1 MIFSPTS
8 HVLDAGPCCHE
19 PRLQTQIKPDKP
31 PNADAVAL
39 YWKEFTMTKFDQ
51 AWVDAETAKR
61 EWMTENSL
69 YKEEEEHASCGV
81 GLVVSID
88 GKPSRKVVENG
99 IAALK
104 AIWHR
109 GAVDADGKT
118 GDGAGIHVQIPV
130 EFFYD
135 QIRRTGHEPDM
146 TKMIAVGQVFL
157 PRTDYG
163 AQETCRTIV
172 ESEVLRMGYYIYG
185 WRHVPVDVAC
195 LGEKANA
202 TRPEIEQILISNS
215 KGVDEETFER
225 ELYVI
230 RRRIEKAAT
239 AAGVQGLY
247 LCSLSCR
254 SIIYKGMML
263 AEQVAEFYPDLMDER
278 FESAFA
284 LYHQRYSTN
293 TFPQWWLAQPFRM
306 LAHNGEINTL
316 KGNLNWMKSH
326 EIRMASGAF
335 GDMAEDI
342 KPIVAQGSSD
352 SAALDSVFEVLVR
365 AGRSAPMA
373 KTMMVPESWSKQAIE
388 LPQSWR
394 DMYSYCNSVLEPWD
408 GPAALA
414 MTDGRWVCAG
424 LDRNGLRPMRYVVT
438 GDGLLIAGSE
448 TGMVP
453 VDEANV
459 VEKGALGPGQLLAVD
474 MQEGKLYHDTEM
486 KDKLAAAQPFG
497 DWVGKINE
505 LDDKLAVVTEK
516 PMFTGAE
523 LRKRQ
528 IAAGYS
534 IEELEQILAPMAE
547 DAKEALASMGDDTPS
562 AVLSEKYRPLSHFFR
577 QAFSQVTNPPIDS
590 LREFRVMSL
599 KTRFGNLKNVLDED
613 SSQTEI
619 LVLDSPFVGNA
630 QFDELIANFNAPLAE
645 IDCTFDAGAGPDDLR
660 KGLTR
665 IRAEAED
672 AVRSG
677 AGHIILTDQH
687 QSIDRVAMPM
697 ILATSA
703 VHSWLTRKGLRT
715 FCSLNVRSAECVD
728 PHYFAVLIGC
738 GATVVNAYLAEDSL
752 ADRIERGLLECTLTE
767 AIQRYRNAIDQGLL
781 KIMAKMGISV
791 ISSYRG
797 GLNFE
802 AVGLSRAMVAEY
814 FPGMQSRISGI
825 GTTGIQR
832 KSESV
837 HAKGWRGGSD
847 VLPIGGFY
855 KARRSGEKHAWEAQT
870 MHMLQAACNTANYEM
885 WKQFSAAM
893 RANPPIHLRDLL
905 DIKEMGKAIPIEE
918 VESITSIRKRFVT
931 PGMSL
936 GALSPEAHKTLNVAM
951 NRIGAKSDSGEGG
964 EDPAHFVPEA
974 NGDNPSAKIKQVAS
988 GRFGVTAEYLNHCEE
1003 LEIKVAQG
1011 AKPGEGGQLPGMKVT
1026 DLIARLRHSTK
1037 GVTLISPPPHHD
1049 IYSIEDLAQLIYDLK
1064 QINPRCKVTVKLVA
1078 SSGVGTIA
1086 AGVAKAKAD
1095 VILISG
1101 HNGGTG
1107 ASPATSIKYAGLPW
1121 EMGLTEAHQV
1131 LAMNNLRERVT
1142 LRTDGG
1148 LRTGRDIVMAAMM
1161 GAEEYGI
1168 GTAALIAMGCIMVR
1182 QCQSNTCPVGVC
1194 TQDEELRDK
1203 FTGNADKVVN
1213 LITFYATE
1221 VREIL
1226 ASIGARSMDDVIGRA
1241 DLLSQ
1246 VSRGSA
1252 HLDDLDLNPL
1262 LITVDGADRIVY
1274 DRNKA
1279 RNFVPDTLDAEIV
1292 KDAARFLNDGEK
1304 MQLQYAVQNTL
1315 RTIGTRTS
1323 SHIVQNFGMN
1333 NTLQADHLT
1342 VKLSG
1347 SAGQSLGAFAAPG
1360 LKLEVSGDA
1369 NDYVGKGLSGGTIVV
1384 RPPMNSPLVAAD
1396 NTIIGNTV
1404 LYGATAGYLFA
1415 AGRAGERFG
1424 VRNSGAKV
1432 VIEGC
1437 GACGCEYMTGGV
1449 AVILGSI
1456 GANFGAG
1463 MTGGM
1468 AYLYDP
1474 DGVADSRM
1482 NHETLA
1488 TCPIGD
1494 AHWEGQL
1501 KELIERHLAETGSVK
1516 AADILQHWDVE
1527 LANFVQICPKEMLAH
1542 LPAPL
1547 GVEDK
1552 AVPAE

>member
-1 MIFSPTS
+1 
-8 HVLDAGPCCHE
+8 
-19 PRLQTQIKPDKP
+19 
-31 PNADAVAL
+31 
-39 YWKEFTMTKFDQ
+39 MTKYDEN
-51 AWVDAETAKR
+51 WVRAEEAKR
-61 EWMTENSL
+61 KYMAENGL
-69 YKEEEEHASCGV
+69 YTEEEEHSSCGV
-81 GLVVSID
+81 GLVVSVD
-88 GKPSRKVVENG
+88 GEPSRKVVEAG
-99 IAALK
+99 ITALK

-109 GAVDADGKT
+109 GAVDADGMT

-135 QIRRTGHEPDM
+135 QIRRTGHEPLYDELM
-146 TKMIAVGQVFL
+146 AVGQVFL
-157 PRTDYG
+157 PRTDFG

-172 ESEVLRMGYYIYG
+172 ETEVLKMGYRIYG
-185 WRHVPVDVAC
+185 WRHVPVDTTC

-202 TRPEIEQILISNS
+202 TRPEIEQILITNS
-215 KGVDEETFER
+215 KGSDEETFER

-230 RRRIEKAAT
+230 RRRIEKAVL
-239 AAGVQGLY
+239 AASINGLY
-247 LCSLSCR
+247 IASLSCR

-263 AEQVAEFYPDLMDER
+263 AEQVAVFYPDLLDER
-278 FESAFA
+278 FKSAFA

-326 EIRMASGAF
+326 EIRLASSTF
-335 GDMAEDI
+335 GELAEDI
-342 KPIVAQGSSD
+342 KPIVPGGSSD
-352 SAALDSVFEVLVR
+352 SAALDSVFELMVR

-373 KTMMVPESWSKQAIE
+373 KTMLIPESWSKQAVE
-388 LPQSWR
+388 LPQAWR
-394 DMYSYCNSVLEPWD
+394 DMYSYCNSVMEPWD

-448 TGMVP
+448 AGMVP
-453 VDEANV
+453 IDEMTV

-474 MQEGKLYHDTEM
+474 MQEGKLYHDTEI
-486 KDKLAAAQPFG
+486 KDVLANKRPYG
-497 DWVGKINE
+497 EWVGKIRDLEAE
-505 LDDKLAVVTEK
+505 LKGVTET
-516 PMFTGAE
+516 PIFAGEE

-528 IAAGYS
+528 IAAGFTM
-534 IEELEQILAPMAE
+534 EEIEQILSPMAE
-547 DAKEALASMGDDTPS
+547 DGKETLASMGDDTPS
-562 AVLSEKYRPLSHFFR
+562 AVLSQMYRPLSHFFR
-577 QAFSQVTNPPIDS
+577 QNFSQVTNPPIDS
-590 LREFRVMSL
+590 LREYRVMSL

-613 SSQTEI
+613 GSQTEI
-619 LVLDSPFVGNA
+619 VMLESPFVANT
-630 QFDELIANFNAPLAE
+630 QFEKLLESFGDTVAR
-645 IDCTFDAGAGPDDLR
+645 IDCTFDVEEGAGALLA
-660 KGLTR
+660 GLER

-677 AGHIILTDQH
+677 AGHIVLSDKKQDE
-687 QSIDRVAMPM
+687 SRVGMPM

-703 VHSWLTRKGLRT
+703 VHSHLTRKGLRT
-715 FCSLNVRSAECVD
+715 FCSLNVRSAECID
-728 PHYFAVLIGC
+728 PHYFAVLIGS

-752 ADRIERGLLECTLTE
+752 ADRIDRGLLDGTLTE
-767 AIQRYRNAIDQGLL
+767 NMARYRDAIDQGLL

-802 AVGLSRAMVAEY
+802 AVGLSRAMCAEY
-814 FPGMQSRISGI
+814 FPGMTSRISGI
-825 GTTGIQR
+825 GVSGIQR
-832 KSESV
+832 KVEQV
-837 HAKGWRGGSD
+837 HAKGWLSGQD

-855 KARRSGEKHAWEAQT
+855 KSRKSGETHAWGAQS
-870 MHMLQAACNTANYEM
+870 MHMLQAACNRASYEM
-885 WKQFSAAM
+885 WKQYSAKM
-893 RANPPIHLRDLL
+893 QANPPIHLRDML
-905 DIKEMGKAIPIEE
+905 DIKAIGKAIPIEE
-918 VESITSIRKRFVT
+918 VESITAIRKRFVT

-964 EDPAHFVPEA
+964 EDPAHFVPEP

-988 GRFGVTAEYLNHCEE
+988 GRFGVTAEYLNQCEE

-1095 VILISG
+1095 IILISG

-1194 TQDEELRDK
+1194 TQDEDLRK
-1203 FTGNADKVVN
+1203 KYSGSADKVVN
-1213 LITFYATE
+1213 LITFYAQE

-1226 ASIGARSMDDVIGRA
+1226 ASIGARSLEDVIGRA

-1262 LITVDGADRIVY
+1262 LLTVDGASEIVY
-1274 DRNKA
+1274 NRYKDRNA
-1279 RNFVPDTLDAEIV
+1279 VPDTLDAEIV
-1292 KDAARFLNDGEK
+1292 RDAHRFLEDGEK
-1304 MQLQYAVQNTL
+1304 MQLSYAVQNTH
-1315 RTIGTRTS
+1315 RSVGTRTS
-1323 SHIVQNFGMN
+1323 SHIVRNFGMRN
-1333 NTLQADHLT
+1333 ALQDDHLT
-1342 VKLSG
+1342 VKLTG

-1360 LKLEVSGDA
+1360 LKIEVSGDA
-1369 NDYVGKGLSGGTIVV
+1369 NDYVGKGLSGGTVVV
-1384 RPPMNSPLVAAD
+1384 RPPMATPLTASD

-1404 LYGATAGYLFA
+1404 LYGATDGFLFA
-1415 AGRAGERFG
+1415 AGRAGERFA

-1437 GACGCEYMTGGV
+1437 GSNGCEYMTGGV
-1449 AVILGSI
+1449 AVILGEI

-1468 AYLYDP
+1468 AYLYNP
-1474 DGVADSRM
+1474 DGKAEGVM
-1482 NHETLA
+1482 NLETLV
-1488 TCPIGD
+1488 TCPVTV
-1494 AHWEGQL
+1494 AHWEDQL
-1501 KELIERHLAETGSVK
+1501 KGLIERHVAETGSRK
-1516 AADILQHWDVE
+1516 AADILQHWEIEKD
-1527 LANFVQICPKEMLAH
+1527 NFLQVCPKEMLNNLAH
-1542 LPAPL
+1542 PL
-1547 GVEDK
+1547 SVEQA

>member
-1 MIFSPTS
+1 MTNF
-8 HVLDAGPCCHE
+8 DADWVRAEETKRKWMAENG
-19 PRLQTQIKPDKP
+19 
-31 PNADAVAL
+31 L
-39 YWKEFTMTKFDQ
+39 YSE
-51 AWVDAETAKR
+51 A
-61 EWMTENSL
+61 
-69 YKEEEEHASCGV
+69 EEHSSCGV
-81 GLVVSID
+81 GLVVSLD
-88 GKPSRKVVENG
+88 GKPTRKVVEAG
-99 IAALK
+99 ITALK
-104 AIWHR
+104 AVWHR

-118 GDGAGIHVQIPV
+118 GDGAGIHVQIPAP
-130 EFFYD
+130 FFYD
-135 QIRRTGHEPDM
+135 QIGRTGHTPRKNELM
-146 TKMIAVGQVFL
+146 AVGQVFL
-157 PRTDYG
+157 PRTDFG

-172 ESEVLRMGYYIYG
+172 ETEVLRMGHYIYG
-185 WRHVPVDVAC
+185 WRHVPVNVGV
-195 LGEKANA
+195 LGDKANL
-202 TRPEIEQILISNS
+202 TRPEIEQIIISNA

-239 AAGVQGLY
+239 AAGIGQLY
-247 LCSLSCR
+247 IASLSCR

-263 AEQVAEFYPDLMDER
+263 AEQVAEFYPDLLDER

-284 LYHQRYSTN
+284 IYHQRYSTN

-316 KGNLNWMKSH
+316 KGNVNWMKSH

-335 GDMAEDI
+335 GEMADDI
-342 KPIVAQGSSD
+342 KPIVPNGSSD
-352 SAALDSVFEVLVR
+352 SAALDAVFEVLVR
-365 AGRSAPMA
+365 AGRNAPMA
-373 KTMMVPESWSKQAIE
+373 KTMLVPESWSKQAVE
-388 LPQSWR
+388 LPQAWR
-394 DMYSYCNSVLEPWD
+394 DMYSYCNSVMEPWD

-414 MTDGRWVCAG
+414 MTDGRWICGG

-448 TGMVP
+448 IGMVP
-453 VDEANV
+453 TDEATAR
-459 VEKGALGPGQLLAVD
+459 EKGALGPGQMIAVD
-474 MQEGKLYHDTEM
+474 MAEGKLYHDTEI
-486 KDKLAAAQPFG
+486 KDRLAAAQPFG
-497 DWVGKINE
+497 EWVEKITE
-505 LDDKLAVVTEK
+505 LDAPLGAVSETA
-516 PMFTGAE
+516 MFEGAE
-523 LRKRQ
+523 LRRRQ
-528 IAAGYS
+528 IAAGYTM
-534 IEELEQILAPMAE
+534 EELEQILAPMAE
-547 DAKEALASMGDDTPS
+547 DGKETLASMGDDTPS
-562 AVLSEKYRPLSHFFR
+562 AVLSKKYRPLSHYFR
-577 QAFSQVTNPPIDS
+577 QNFSQVTNPPIDS

-619 LVLDSPFVGNA
+619 LVLDTPFVGNA
-630 QFDELIANFNAPLAE
+630 QFDVLKEQFNAPCTE
-645 IDCTFDAGAGPDDLR
+645 IDCTFASGDGALR
-660 KGLTR
+660 EGLAR

-677 AGHIILTDQH
+677 AGHIILSDEH
-687 QSIDRVAMPM
+687 CGPDRVAMPM

-703 VHSWLTRKGLRT
+703 VHSHLTRKGLRT
-715 FCSLNVRSAECVD
+715 FCSLTVRSAECID
-728 PHYFAVLIGC
+728 PHYFAVLIGA

-752 ADRIERGLLECTLTE
+752 ADRIQRGLLDLTLTE
-767 AIQRYRNAIDQGLL
+767 AVAKYREAIDQGLL
-781 KIMAKMGISV
+781 KIMSKMGISV

-802 AVGLSRAMVAEY
+802 AVGLSRAMCAEY
-814 FPGMQSRISGI
+814 FPGMISRISGI
-825 GTTGIQR
+825 GVSGIQ
-832 KSESV
+832 KKAEAV
-837 HAKGWRGGSD
+837 HALGFVSGRD

-855 KARRSGEKHAWEAQT
+855 KARKSGETHAWGAQT
-870 MHMLQAACNTANYEM
+870 MHLMQAACDRASYEM
-885 WKQFSAAM
+885 WKQYSRAM
-893 RANPPIHLRDLL
+893 QANPPIHLRDLL
-905 DIKEMGKAIPIEE
+905 AIKPMGKSIPIEE

-964 EDPAHFVPEA
+964 EDPAHFVPEP

-1131 LAMNNLRERVT
+1131 LAMNNLRSRVT

-1148 LRTGRDIVMAAMM
+1148 LRTGRDIVMAAML

-1194 TQDEELRDK
+1194 TQDESLRAK
-1203 FTGNADKVVN
+1203 FSGNADKVVN
-1213 LITFYATE
+1213 LITFYAQE

-1226 ASIGARSMDDVIGRA
+1226 AEIGARSLSDVIGRA

-1246 VSRGSA
+1246 VSRGA
-1252 HLDDLDLNPL
+1252 EHLDDLDLNPL
-1262 LITVDGADRIVY
+1262 LIRVDGSDDITY
-1274 DRNKA
+1274 DRDRP
-1279 RNFVPDTLDAEIV
+1279 RNEVPDTLDAEIV
-1292 KDAARFLNDGEK
+1292 RDAARFLQDGEK
-1304 MQLQYAVQNTL
+1304 MQLSYAVMNTH
-1315 RTIGTRTS
+1315 RTVGTRIS
-1323 SHIVQNFGMN
+1323 SHIVSKFGMRN
-1333 NTLQADHLT
+1333 ALQPNHLH
-1342 VKLSG
+1342 VKLTG

-1369 NDYVGKGLSGGTIVV
+1369 NDYVGKGLSGGLIVV
-1384 RPPMNSPLVAAD
+1384 RPPLVSPLVAAD

-1404 LYGATAGYLFA
+1404 LYGATDGHLFA
-1415 AGRAGERFG
+1415 AGRAGERFA
-1424 VRNSGAKV
+1424 VRNSGANV
-1432 VIEGC
+1432 VVEGC
-1437 GACGCEYMTGGV
+1437 GSNGCEYMTGGV

-1468 AYLYDP
+1468 AYIHDP
-1474 DGVADSRM
+1474 DGTAGQMM
-1482 NHETLA
+1482 NMESLV
-1488 TCPIGD
+1488 TCPITVT
-1494 AHWEGQL
+1494 AWEDQL
-1501 KELIERHLAETGSVK
+1501 KGLIERHAEETGSRK
-1516 AADILQHWDVE
+1516 ARDILQNWDIE
-1527 LANFVQICPKEMLAH
+1527 RAHFLQICPKEMLNKIPH
-1542 LPAPL
+1542 PL
-1547 GVEDK
+1547 GIEGDL

>member
-1 MIFSPTS
+1 
-8 HVLDAGPCCHE
+8 
-19 PRLQTQIKPDKP
+19 
-31 PNADAVAL
+31 
-39 YWKEFTMTKFDQ
+39 MTKY
-51 AWVDAETAKR
+51 DAEWVAREEAKR
-61 EWMTENSL
+61 AFMAENGL
-69 YKEEEEHASCGV
+69 YREDDEHSSCGV

-88 GKPSRKVVENG
+88 GKPSRKVVESG
-99 IAALK
+99 INALK

-130 EFFYD
+130 PFFYD
-135 QIRRTGHEPDM
+135 QIRRTGHEPHPDHLV
-146 TKMIAVGQVFL
+146 AVGQVFL
-157 PRTDYG
+157 PRTNFG

-172 ESEVLRMGYYIYG
+172 EAEVLRMGYYIYG
-185 WRHVPVDVAC
+185 WRHVPVNIDV

-202 TRPEIEQILISNS
+202 TRPEIEQIIISNS

-230 RRRIEKAAT
+230 RRRIEKAAA
-239 AAGVQGLY
+239 AAGIGSLY

-263 AEQVAEFYPDLMDER
+263 AEQVAEFYPDLKDER
-278 FESAFA
+278 FTSNFA
-284 LYHQRYSTN
+284 IYHQRYSTN

-326 EIRMASGAF
+326 EIRMTSGAF
-335 GDMAEDI
+335 GELADDI
-342 KPIVAQGSSD
+342 KPIVPQGSSD
-352 SAALDSVFEVLVR
+352 SAALDAVFEVLVR
-365 AGRSAPMA
+365 AGRTAPMA
-373 KTMMVPESWSKQAIE
+373 KTMLVPESWSKQAVE

-394 DMYSYCNSVLEPWD
+394 DMYSYCNSVMEPWD

-414 MTDGRWVCAG
+414 MTDGRWVCGG

-438 GDGLLIAGSE
+438 GDNLLIAGSE
-448 TGMVP
+448 AGMVP
-453 VDEANV
+453 VDEASV
-459 VEKGALGPGQLLAVD
+459 KEKGALGPGQLIAVD
-474 MQEGKLYHDTEM
+474 TGEGKLYHDTEI
-486 KDKLAAAQPFG
+486 KDKLAGSSPFG

-505 LDDKLAVVTEK
+505 LDEVLDAVTEK
-516 PMFTGAE
+516 PIYEGAE

-534 IEELEQILAPMAE
+534 VEELEQVLTPMAE
-547 DAKEALASMGDDTPS
+547 DGKELVASMGDDTPS

-577 QAFSQVTNPPIDS
+577 QNFSQVTNPPIDS
-590 LREFRVMSL
+590 LREYRVMSL
-599 KTRFGNLKNVLDED
+599 KTRFGNLKNVLDQD
-613 SSQTEI
+613 GSQTEI
-619 LVLDSPFVGNA
+619 LVMESPFVGNA
-630 QFDELIANFNAPLAE
+630 QFDQLVKQFKSPMVS
-645 IDCTFDAGAGPDDLR
+645 IDCTFPADGSTQALHEALS
-660 KGLTR
+660 R
-665 IRAEAED
+665 IRQEAED

-677 AGHIILTDQH
+677 AGHLVLTDQG
-687 QSIDRVAMPM
+687 QSAERIAMPM

-715 FCSLNVRSAECVD
+715 FSSLNVRSAECID

-738 GATVVNAYLAEDSL
+738 GATTVNAYLAEDSL
-752 ADRIERGLLECTLTE
+752 ADRISRGLLEGTLTE
-767 AIQRYRNAIDQGLL
+767 AVTKFRKAIDLGLL
-781 KIMAKMGISV
+781 KIMSKMGISV

-802 AVGLSRAMVAEY
+802 AVGLSRAMCAEY
-814 FPGMQSRISGI
+814 FPGMHSRISGI
-825 GTTGIQR
+825 GVHGIQL
-832 KSESV
+832 KLEAV
-837 HAKGWRGGSD
+837 HALGWKGGSD
-847 VLPIGGFY
+847 VLPIGGIY
-855 KARRSGEKHAWEAQT
+855 KARKSGETHAWGAQT
-870 MHMLQAACNTANYEM
+870 MHMMQSACDRASYEM
-885 WKQFSAAM
+885 WKKYSAAM

-905 DIKEMGKAIPIEE
+905 DIKPLGKAVPLEE

-936 GALSPEAHKTLNVAM
+936 GALSPEAHRTLSIAM

-964 EDPAHFVPEA
+964 ESPDDFTPEP
-974 NGDNPSAKIKQVAS
+974 NGDNASAKIKQVAS
-988 GRFGVTAEYLNHCEE
+988 GRFGVTAEYLLHCEE

-1026 DLIARLRHSTK
+1026 DLIAKLRHSTK

-1064 QINPRCKVTVKLVA
+1064 QINPRAKVTVKLVA

-1131 LAMNNLRERVT
+1131 LAMNKLRERVT

-1161 GAEEYGI
+1161 GAEEFGI

-1194 TQDEELRDK
+1194 TQDERLRDK

-1213 LITFYATE
+1213 LITFYAQE

-1226 ASIGARSMDDVIGRA
+1226 AQIGARSIEEVIGRA
-1241 DLLSQ
+1241 DLLTQ

-1262 LITVDGADRIVY
+1262 LITVDGAAKIHFDR
-1274 DRNKA
+1274 DQPRNA
-1279 RNFVPDTLDAEIV
+1279 VPDTLDAEIV
-1292 KDAARFLNDGEK
+1292 KDAARFLKEGEK
-1304 MQLQYAVQNTL
+1304 MQLQYAVQNTD
-1315 RTIGTRTS
+1315 RTVGTRTS
-1323 SHIVQNFGMN
+1323 SHIVQNFGMR
-1333 NTLQADHLT
+1333 NTLQPDHLT
-1342 VKLSG
+1342 VKLNG

-1360 LKLEVSGDA
+1360 LKIEVSGDA
-1369 NDYVGKGLSGGTIVV
+1369 NDYVGKGLSGGTVVV
-1384 RPPMNSPLVAAD
+1384 RPPMASPLVAAN

-1404 LYGATAGYLFA
+1404 LYGATDGYLFA
-1415 AGRAGERFG
+1415 AGRAGERFA

-1437 GACGCEYMTGGV
+1437 GSNGCEYMTGGI

-1474 DGVADSRM
+1474 EGRAHELM
-1482 NHETLA
+1482 NPETLVTSA
-1488 TCPIGD
+1488 VGEG
-1494 AHWEGQL
+1494 HWEA
-1501 KELIERHLAETGSVK
+1501 ELRDLIQRHVDETKSIK
-1516 AADILQHWDVE
+1516 AADILQHWDLE
-1527 LANFVQICPKEMLAH
+1527 RGNFLQVCPKEMLDK

-1547 GVEDK
+1547 SVEPS
-1552 AVPAE
+1552 AIPAE

>member
-1 MIFSPTS
+1 
-8 HVLDAGPCCHE
+8 
-19 PRLQTQIKPDKP
+19 
-31 PNADAVAL
+31 
-39 YWKEFTMTKFDQ
+39 MTKYD
-51 AWVDAETAKR
+51 ADWVRAEEAKR
-61 EWMTENSL
+61 KWLAENGL
-69 YKEEEEHASCGV
+69 YSEEEEHSSCGV
-81 GLVVSID
+81 GLVVSVD
-88 GKPSRKVVENG
+88 GKPSRKVVEAG
-99 IAALK
+99 IDALK

-130 EFFYD
+130 PFFHD
-135 QIRRTGHEPDM
+135 QIRRTGHEPHEDELM
-146 TKMIAVGQVFL
+146 AVGQVFL
-157 PRTDYG
+157 PRTDFG
-163 AQETCRTIV
+163 AQEKCRTIV
-172 ESEVLRMGYYIYG
+172 ESEILRMGYFIYG
-185 WRHVPVDVAC
+185 WRHVPVDVSC

-202 TRPEIEQILISNS
+202 TRPEIEQILISNT

-230 RRRIEKAAT
+230 RRRIEKAAA
-239 AAGVQGLY
+239 AAGINGLY
-247 LCSLSCR
+247 LASLSCR

-263 AEQVAEFYPDLMDER
+263 AEQVAVFYPDLMDER

-284 LYHQRYSTN
+284 IYHQRYSTN

-316 KGNLNWMKSH
+316 KGNVNWMKSH
-326 EIRMASGAF
+326 EIRMASATF
-335 GDMAEDI
+335 GDYAEDI
-342 KPIVAQGSSD
+342 KPIIAGGASD
-352 SAALDSVFEVLVR
+352 SAALDGVFEVLVR

-373 KTMMVPESWSKQAIE
+373 KTMLVPESWSKQAVE
-388 LPQSWR
+388 LPQAWR
-394 DMYSYCNSVLEPWD
+394 DMYSYCNSVMEPWD

-438 GDGLLIAGSE
+438 GDGLVIAGSE
-448 TGMVP
+448 AGMVP
-453 VDEANV
+453 VDEARV
-459 VEKGALGPGQLLAVD
+459 VEKGALGPGQMLAVD
-474 MQEGKLYHDTEM
+474 MAKGQLYHDTEI
-486 KDKLAAAQPFG
+486 KDKLARALPFG
-497 DWVGKINE
+497 DWVSKIND
-505 LDDKLAVVTEK
+505 LDSTLAGVAEK
-516 PMFTGAE
+516 PLFTGEE
-523 LRKRQ
+523 LRRRQ
-528 IAAGYS
+528 VAAGYS

-547 DAKEALASMGDDTPS
+547 DGKEALASMGDDTPS
-562 AVLSEKYRPLSHFFR
+562 AVLSKMYRPLSHFFR
-577 QAFSQVTNPPIDS
+577 QNFSQVTNPPIDS
-590 LREFRVMSL
+590 LREYRVMSL

-619 LVLDSPFVGNA
+619 IVLESPFVGNA
-630 QFDELIANFNAPLAE
+630 QWDTLVEHFNAPMAE
-645 IDCTFDAGAGPDDLR
+645 IDCSFAPGRGALSAA
-660 KGLTR
+660 LAR
-665 IRAEAED
+665 IRSEAEE

-677 AGHIILTDQH
+677 AGHIVLTDQH
-687 QSIDRVAMPM
+687 TDAGKVAMPM

-703 VHSWLTRKGLRT
+703 VHSHLTRKGLRT
-715 FCSLNVRSAECVD
+715 FCSLNVRSAECID

-752 ADRIERGLLECTLTE
+752 ADRIDRGLLDGTLTE
-767 AIQRYRNAIDQGLL
+767 NVARYREAIDQGLL

-791 ISSYRG
+791 VSSYRG

-802 AVGLSRAMVAEY
+802 AVGLSRAMCAEY
-814 FPGMQSRISGI
+814 FPGMTSRISGI
-825 GTTGIQR
+825 GVTGIQS
-832 KSESV
+832 KLEEI
-837 HAKGWRGGSD
+837 HAKAWKAPEG

-855 KARRSGEKHAWEAQT
+855 KARKSGETHAWEASS
-870 MHMLQAACNTANYEM
+870 MHMMQMACNRASFEL
-885 WKQFSAAM
+885 WKQYSAKM
-893 RANPPIHLRDLL
+893 QSNPPIHLRDLL
-905 DIKEMGKAIPIEE
+905 HIKPLGNAVPIEE

-964 EDPAHFVPEA
+964 EDPAHFVPEP

-988 GRFGVTAEYLNHCEE
+988 GRFGVTAEYLNQCEE

-1095 VILISG
+1095 IILISG

-1107 ASPATSIKYAGLPW
+1107 ASPATSIKYCGLPW

-1131 LAMNNLRERVT
+1131 LAMNNLRSRVT

-1194 TQDEELRDK
+1194 TQDEALRGK

-1213 LITFYATE
+1213 LITFYAQE

-1226 ASIGARSMDDVIGRA
+1226 ASIGARSLDEVIGRA
-1241 DLLSQ
+1241 DLLAQ

-1262 LITVDGADRIVY
+1262 LITVDGSANIVY
-1274 DRNKA
+1274 NRDKERNA
-1279 RNFVPDTLDAEIV
+1279 VPDTLDSEIV
-1292 KDAARFLNDGEK
+1292 RDAARFLQDGEK
-1304 MQLQYAVQNTL
+1304 MQLSYAVQNTH
-1315 RTIGTRTS
+1315 RSVGTRTS
-1323 SHIVQNFGMN
+1323 SHIVRNFGMRN
-1333 NTLQADHLT
+1333 SFQPDHLT
-1342 VKLSG
+1342 VKLQG
-1347 SAGQSLGAFAAPG
+1347 SAGQALGAFAAPG

-1384 RPPMNSPLVAAD
+1384 RPPQVSPLVASE

-1404 LYGATAGYLFA
+1404 LYGATDGHLFA
-1415 AGRAGERFG
+1415 AGRAGERFA

-1437 GACGCEYMTGGV
+1437 GSNGCEYMTGGV

-1474 DGVADSRM
+1474 EGKAQTLMNMESLVTCTVAVD
-1482 NHETLA
+1482 
-1488 TCPIGD
+1488 
-1494 AHWEGQL
+1494 HWEAQL
-1501 KELIERHLAETGSVK
+1501 KGLIERHLEETGSRK
-1516 AADILQHWDVE
+1516 AAEILQHWDIE
-1527 LANFVQICPKEMLAH
+1527 KANFLQVCPKEMLNK
-1542 LPAPL
+1542 LPHP
-1547 GVEDK
+1547 VMQEQT

>member
-1 MIFSPTS
+1 
-8 HVLDAGPCCHE
+8 
-19 PRLQTQIKPDKP
+19 
-31 PNADAVAL
+31 
-39 YWKEFTMTKFDQ
+39 MTKYD
-51 AWVDAETAKR
+51 ADWVRREEAKR
-61 EWMTENSL
+61 KFMTEHSL
-69 YKEEEEHASCGV
+69 YREQDEHSSCGV
-81 GLVVSID
+81 GLVVSIE
-88 GKPSRKVVENG
+88 GKASRDVVEAG

-118 GDGAGIHVQIPV
+118 GDGAGIHIQIPV
-130 EFFYD
+130 PFFYD
-135 QIRRTGHEPDM
+135 QIRRTGHEPHEDQL
-146 TKMIAVGQVFL
+146 IAVGQVFL
-157 PRTDYG
+157 PRTDFG
-163 AQETCRTIV
+163 AQEACRTIV
-172 ESEVLRMGYYIYG
+172 ESEILRMGYHIYG
-185 WRHVPVDVAC
+185 WRHVPVDITC

-202 TRPEIEQILISNS
+202 TRPEIEQIMISNS
-215 KGVDEETFER
+215 KGVDEDTFER

-230 RRRIEKAAT
+230 RRRIEKAA
-239 AAGVQGLY
+239 ASSQINGLY
-247 LCSLSCR
+247 IASLSCR

-263 AEQVAEFYPDLMDER
+263 AEQVAVFYPDLMDER
-278 FESAFA
+278 FISTFA
-284 LYHQRYSTN
+284 IYHQRYSTN

-326 EIRMASGAF
+326 EIRMASSAF
-335 GDMAEDI
+335 GDLAEDI
-342 KPIVAQGSSD
+342 KPIVPGGSSD
-352 SAALDSVFEVLVR
+352 SAALDAVFEVLVR

-373 KTMMVPESWSKQAIE
+373 KTMLVPESWSKQAIE
-388 LPQSWR
+388 LPEAWK
-394 DMYSYCNSVLEPWD
+394 DMYSYCNSVMEPWD

-438 GDGLLIAGSE
+438 GEGLVIAGSE
-448 TGMVP
+448 AGMVP
-453 VDEANV
+453 INEAGI

-474 MQEGKLYHDTEM
+474 TVEGKLYHDTEI
-486 KDKLAAAQPFG
+486 KDRLSASLPFG
-497 DWVGKINE
+497 EWVGKINDLGE
-505 LDDKLAVVTEK
+505 EFTSVEEK
-516 PMFTGAE
+516 PIYSGE
-523 LRKRQ
+523 DLRRRQ
-528 IAAGYS
+528 LAAGYTL
-534 IEELEQILAPMAE
+534 EELEQILAPMAE
-547 DAKEALASMGDDTPS
+547 DGKESLASMGDDTPS
-562 AVLSEKYRPLSHFFR
+562 AVLSTKYRPLSHFFR
-577 QAFSQVTNPPIDS
+577 QNFSQVTNPPIDS

-599 KTRFGNLKNVLDED
+599 KTRFGNLKNVLDE
-613 SSQTEI
+613 SGAQTAI
-619 LVLDSPFVGNA
+619 IVLESPFVANQQFEKLTEAFNA
-630 QFDELIANFNAPLAE
+630 QMVE
-645 IDCTFDAGAGPDDLR
+645 IDCTFPADGGEGALRIALDD
-660 KGLTR
+660 
-665 IRAEAED
+665 IRAKAED

-677 AGHIILTDQH
+677 AGHLVLTDQG
-687 QSIDRVAMPM
+687 QGEDRIAMPM

-703 VHSWLTRKGLRT
+703 IHSWLVKKGLRT
-715 FCSLNVRSAECVD
+715 FCSINVRSAECLD
-728 PHYFAVLIGC
+728 PHYFAVLVGC
-738 GATVVNAYLAEDSL
+738 GATTVNAYLAEDSL
-752 ADRIERGLLECTLTE
+752 ADRIDRGLLDCSLTE
-767 AIQRYRNAIDQGLL
+767 AVRRYREAIDQGLL

-814 FPGMQSRISGI
+814 FPGMTSRISGI
-825 GTTGIQR
+825 GVNGIQ
-832 KSESV
+832 KKLEDV
-837 HAKGWRGGSD
+837 HAAGFGSGNR
-847 VLPIGGFY
+847 VLPVGGFY
-855 KARRSGEKHAWEAQT
+855 KARRSGETHAWEAQT
-870 MHMLQAACNTANYEM
+870 MHLLQSACDRASFEM
-885 WKQFSAAM
+885 WRQYSARM

-905 DIKEMGKAIPIEE
+905 DIKPLGKSVPIEE
-918 VESITSIRKRFVT
+918 VESINAIRKRFVT

-964 EDPAHFVPEA
+964 EDPAHFHPEP

-988 GRFGVTAEYLNHCEE
+988 GRFGVTAEYLNQCEE

-1078 SSGVGTIA
+1078 ASGVGTIA

-1107 ASPATSIKYAGLPW
+1107 ASPATSIKFAGLPW

-1131 LAMNNLRERVT
+1131 LAMNNLRDRVT

-1194 TQDEELRDK
+1194 TQDEDLRKK
-1203 FTGNADKVVN
+1203 FTGSADKVVN
-1213 LITFYATE
+1213 LITFYAQE

-1226 ASIGARSMDDVIGRA
+1226 ASIGARSLDEVIGRA

-1262 LITVDGADRIVY
+1262 LLVVDGADKIVY
-1274 DRNKA
+1274 NRNRDRNA
-1279 RNFVPDTLDAEIV
+1279 VPDTLDAEIV
-1292 KDAARFLNDGEK
+1292 RDAHRFLEDGEK
-1304 MQLQYAVQNTL
+1304 MQLSYTVQNTH
-1315 RTIGTRTS
+1315 RTVGTRIS
-1323 SHIVQNFGMN
+1323 SHIVKRFGMRN
-1333 NTLQADHLT
+1333 SLQPDHLT
-1342 VKLSG
+1342 VKLQG

-1360 LKLEVSGDA
+1360 LKIEVSGDA

-1384 RPPMNSPLVAAD
+1384 RPPLSSPLVAKD

-1404 LYGATAGYLFA
+1404 LYGATDGHLFA
-1415 AGRAGERFG
+1415 AGRAGERFA
-1424 VRNSGAKV
+1424 VRNSGAHV

-1437 GACGCEYMTGGV
+1437 GSNGCEYMTGGV

-1456 GANFGAG
+1456 GSNFGAG

-1474 DGVADSRM
+1474 DGVAQKYM
-1482 NHETLA
+1482 NMESLVTNPVTVDHWEAQLKSLVERHAEETRSQLA
-1488 TCPIGD
+1488 T
-1494 AHWEGQL
+1494 E
-1501 KELIERHLAETGSVK
+1501 
-1516 AADILQHWDVE
+1516 ILRHWDLE
-1527 LANFVQICPKEMLAH
+1527 IGNFVQVCPIEMLER

-1547 GVEDK
+1547 SIE
-1552 AVPAE
+1552 ANAIPAQ

>member
-1 MIFSPTS
+1 MTIYDETW
-8 HVLDAGPCCHE
+8 
-19 PRLQTQIKPDKP
+19 
-31 PNADAVAL
+31 VA
-39 YWKEFTMTKFDQ
+39 
-51 AWVDAETAKR
+51 AEEAKR
-61 EWMTENSL
+61 QWMTENSL
-69 YKEEEEHASCGV
+69 YRDEDEHASCGV
-81 GLVVSID
+81 GLVVSIK
-88 GKPSRKVVENG
+88 GEASRDVVEKG
-99 IAALK
+99 INALK

-118 GDGAGIHVQIPV
+118 GDGAGIHVQIPQA
-130 EFFYD
+130 FFQD
-135 QIRRTGHEPDM
+135 QIRRTGHEPASDER
-146 TKMIAVGQVFL
+146 IAVGQIFL
-157 PRTDYG
+157 PRTDFA
-163 AQETCRTIV
+163 AQERCRTIV
-172 ESEVLRMGYYIYG
+172 EAEVLRMGHWIYG
-185 WRHVPVDVAC
+185 WRHVPVNTEV

-202 TRPEIEQILISNS
+202 TRPEIEQILIRCE
-215 KGVDEETFER
+215 KPIDEEKFER

-230 RRRIEKAAT
+230 RRRIEKAVT
-239 AAGVQGLY
+239 AAGVAGFY
-247 LCSLSCR
+247 VCSLSTR

-263 AEQVAEFYPDLMDER
+263 AEQVAVFYPDLMDQR

-284 LYHQRYSTN
+284 IYHQRYSTN
-293 TFPQWWLAQPFRM
+293 TFPQWSLAQPFRM

-316 KGNLNWMKSH
+316 KGNVNWMRSH
-326 EIRMASGAF
+326 EIRMASSAF
-335 GDMAEDI
+335 GEAAGDI
-342 KPIVAQGSSD
+342 KPIIPSGTSD

-365 AGRSAPMA
+365 AGRNAPMA
-373 KTMMVPESWSKQAIE
+373 KTMMVPEAWSKQQAE
-388 LPQSWR
+388 MPQSWQ
-394 DMYSYCNSVLEPWD
+394 DMYGYCNAVMEPWD

-414 MTDGRWVCAG
+414 MTDGRWVCGG
-424 LDRNGLRPMRYVVT
+424 LDRNGLRPLRYVVT
-438 GDGLLIAGSE
+438 GDGLLVAGSE
-448 TGMVP
+448 AGMVP
-453 VDEANV
+453 VDEARV
-459 VEKGALGPGQLLAVD
+459 VEKGALGPGQMIAVD
-474 MQEGKLYHDTEM
+474 MQEGRLYHDTEL
-486 KDKLAAAQPFG
+486 KDKLAIAQPFG
-497 DWVGKINE
+497 SWVEKVVE
-505 LDDKLAVVTEK
+505 LSDLLRDVPEK
-516 PMFTGAE
+516 ALFDGEA

-528 IAAGYS
+528 RAAGYS
-534 IEELEQILAPMAE
+534 IEELEQVLAPMAE
-547 DAKEALASMGDDTPS
+547 DGKEMIASMGDDTPS
-562 AVLSEKYRPLSHFFR
+562 AVLSTMFRPLSHFFR
-577 QAFSQVTNPPIDS
+577 QNFSQVTNPPIDS
-590 LREFRVMSL
+590 LRESRVMSL

-619 LVLDSPFVGNA
+619 LVLDSPFVANA
-630 QFDELIANFNAPLAE
+630 EFDEMVKHFGDSVAI
-645 IDCTFDAGAGPDDLR
+645 IDCTFAHGDHALADALA
-660 KGLTR
+660 R
-665 IRAEAED
+665 IRSEAED

-677 AGHIILTDQH
+677 AGHLVLTDQH
-687 QSIDRVAMPM
+687 QSESRVPMPM

-703 VHSWLTRKGLRT
+703 VHSGLTRNGLRT
-715 FCSLNVRSAECVD
+715 FCSVNVRSAECID

-738 GATVVNAYLAEDSL
+738 GATTVNAYLAQDSI
-752 ADRIERGLLECTLTE
+752 ADRVRRGLIDSTLTE
-767 AIQRYRNAIDQGLL
+767 AVRRYRAAVDAGLL
-781 KIMAKMGISV
+781 KIMSKMGISV
-791 ISSYRG
+791 LSSYRG

-825 GTTGIQR
+825 GVSGIQA
-832 KSESV
+832 KVEDV
-837 HAKGWRGGSD
+837 HAHGWRD
-847 VLPIGGFY
+847 ADQVLPIGGFY

-870 MHMLQAACNTANYEM
+870 MHMLQAACAKSSYAM
-885 WKQFSAAM
+885 WQQFSKAM
-893 RANPPIHLRDLL
+893 QSNPPIHLRDLL
-905 DIKEMGKAIPIEE
+905 AIKPMGKPVPIEE

-964 EDPAHFVPEA
+964 EDPAHFLPEA

-988 GRFGVTAEYLNHCEE
+988 GRFGVTAEYLNACEE

-1131 LAMNNLRERVT
+1131 LAMNNLRERIT

-1194 TQDEELRDK
+1194 TQDPALREK
-1203 FTGNADKVVN
+1203 FVGNADKVVN

-1226 ASIGARSMDDVIGRA
+1226 ASIGARSIQEVIGRA
-1241 DLLSQ
+1241 DLLTQ

-1262 LITVDGADRIVY
+1262 LITVDGASKIKY
-1274 DRNKA
+1274 DRTQP
-1279 RNFVPDTLDAEIV
+1279 RNAVLDTLDVEIV
-1292 KDAARFLNDGEK
+1292 KDAERFLKDGEK
-1304 MQLQYAVQNTL
+1304 MQLEYAVQNTL
-1315 RTIGTRTS
+1315 RTVGTRTS
-1323 SHIVQNFGMN
+1323 SHIVSRFGMN
-1333 NTLQADHLT
+1333 NDLQDDHLT
-1342 VKLSG
+1342 VKLRG
-1347 SAGQSLGAFAAPG
+1347 SAGQSLGAFAVHG

-1384 RPPMNSPLVAAD
+1384 RPQMQSPLVASE

-1404 LYGATAGYLFA
+1404 LYGATMGYLFA
-1415 AGRAGERFG
+1415 AGRAGERFA
-1424 VRNSGAKV
+1424 VRNSGAQV

-1437 GACGCEYMTGGV
+1437 GTNGCEYMTGGV

-1474 DGVADSRM
+1474 DGQAAELINM
-1482 NHETLA
+1482 ETLV
-1488 TCPIGD
+1488 TCPVTVD
-1494 AHWEGQL
+1494 HWENQL
-1501 KELIERHLAETGSVK
+1501 MTLIERHATETGSRK
-1516 AADILQHWDVE
+1516 ANDILQHWE
-1527 LANFVQICPKEMLAH
+1527 NEKANFVQVCPIEMLKH
-1542 LPAPL
+1542 LAAPL
-1547 GVEDK
+1547 SHEEQ
-1552 AVPAE
+1552 AIPAE

>member
-1 MIFSPTS
+1 
-8 HVLDAGPCCHE
+8 
-19 PRLQTQIKPDKP
+19 
-31 PNADAVAL
+31 
-39 YWKEFTMTKFDQ
+39 MTKYDENW
-51 AWVDAETAKR
+51 AAREEAKR
-61 EWMTENSL
+61 AWMAENGL
-69 YKEEEEHASCGV
+69 YSESEEHSSCGV
-81 GLVVSID
+81 GLVVSIN
-88 GKPSRKVVENG
+88 GSKSRKVVEAG
-99 IAALK
+99 IDALK

-109 GAVDADGKT
+109 GAVDADGMT

-130 EFFYD
+130 PFFYD
-135 QIRRTGHEPDM
+135 QIERTGHKPRKD
-146 TKMIAVGQVFL
+146 TLIAVGQVFL
-157 PRTDYG
+157 PRTDFG

-172 ESEVLRMGYYIYG
+172 ETEVLRMGHAIYG
-185 WRHVPVDVAC
+185 WRHVPVNIEV

-202 TRPEIEQILISNS
+202 TRPEIEQILIANG
-215 KGVDEETFER
+215 KNIDEETFER

-230 RRRIEKAAT
+230 RRRIEKAA
-239 AAGVQGLY
+239 AAAAVGTLY
-247 LCSLSCR
+247 LASLSCR

-263 AEQVAEFYPDLMDER
+263 AEQVAEFYPDLKDER

-284 LYHQRYSTN
+284 IYHQRYSTN

-316 KGNLNWMKSH
+316 KGNINWMKSH
-326 EIRMASGAF
+326 EIRMASGTF

-342 KPIVAQGSSD
+342 KPIIAQGSSD

-365 AGRSAPMA
+365 AGRNAPMA
-373 KTMMVPESWSKQAIE
+373 KTMLVPESWSKQAVE
-388 LPQSWR
+388 LPEAWR
-394 DMYSYCNSVLEPWD
+394 DMYSYCNSVMEPWD

-448 TGMVP
+448 AGMVP
-453 VDEANV
+453 VNEAV
-459 VEKGALGPGQLLAVD
+459 VREKGALGPGQMIAVD
-474 MQEGKLYHDTEM
+474 MEEGVLFHDMEL
-486 KDKLAAAQPFG
+486 KNRLAAAQPFG
-497 DWVGKINE
+497 DWVGKITE
-505 LDDKLAVVTEK
+505 LDQALDQVTEK
-516 PMFTGAE
+516 PVFTGAE

-534 IEELEQILAPMAE
+534 IEELEQVLAPMAE
-547 DAKEALASMGDDTPS
+547 DGKEVLASMGDDTPS
-562 AVLSEKYRPLSHFFR
+562 AVLSKKYRPLSHFFR
-577 QAFSQVTNPPIDS
+577 QNFSQVTNPPIDS
-590 LREFRVMSL
+590 LREYRVMSL

-619 LVLDSPFVGNA
+619 IVVDSPFVGNT
-630 QFDELIANFNAPLAE
+630 QWDELVCNFNAPLVE
-645 IDCTFDAGAGPDDLR
+645 IDCTFPNEPAALSAAL
-660 KGLTR
+660 KR
-665 IRAEAED
+665 IRSEAED

-677 AGHIILTDQH
+677 AGHLVLTDQH
-687 QSIDRVAMPM
+687 SGPEKIAMPM

-703 VHSWLTRKGLRT
+703 VHSHLTRKGLRT
-715 FCSLNVRSAECVD
+715 FCSLNVRSAECID

-752 ADRIERGLLECTLTE
+752 ADRIDRGLLEMSLTE
-767 AIQRYRNAIDQGLL
+767 AVAKYREAIDQGLL

-791 ISSYRG
+791 VSSYRG

-814 FPGMQSRISGI
+814 FPGMTSRISGI
-825 GTTGIQR
+825 GVTGIQA
-832 KSESV
+832 KAQEI
-837 HAKGWRGGSD
+837 HAKGWLSGLD

-855 KARRSGEKHAWEAQT
+855 KARKSGETHAWEAT
-870 MHMLQAACNTANYEM
+870 SMHMMQMACNKSSFEL
-885 WKQFSAAM
+885 WKQYSAKM
-893 RANPPIHLRDLL
+893 RSNPPIHLRDLL
-905 DIKEMGKAIPIEE
+905 DIKPLGQPVPLEE
-918 VESITSIRKRFVT
+918 VESITAIRKRFVT

-964 EDPAHFVPEA
+964 EDPAHFVPEP

-988 GRFGVTAEYLNHCEE
+988 GRFGVTAEYLNQCEE

-1095 VILISG
+1095 IILISG

-1131 LAMNNLRERVT
+1131 LAMNNLRSRVT

-1194 TQDEELRDK
+1194 TQDESLRAK

-1213 LITFYATE
+1213 LITFYAQE

-1226 ASIGARSMDDVIGRA
+1226 SQIGARSLDDVIGRA
-1241 DLLSQ
+1241 DLLTQ

-1262 LITVDGADRIVY
+1262 LITVDGSNEIVY
-1274 DRNKA
+1274 DRYKD
-1279 RNFVPDTLDAEIV
+1279 RNAVPDTLDAEIV
-1292 KDAARFLNDGEK
+1292 RDAARFLEEGEK
-1304 MQLQYAVQNTL
+1304 MQLSYAVQNTH
-1315 RTIGTRTS
+1315 RTVGTRVS
-1323 SHIVQNFGMN
+1323 SHIVRNFGMRN
-1333 NTLQADHLT
+1333 ALQPDHLT
-1342 VKLSG
+1342 VKLQG
-1347 SAGQSLGAFAAPG
+1347 SAGQSFGAFAAPG

-1369 NDYVGKGLSGGTIVV
+1369 NDYVGKGLSGGTIIV
-1384 RPPMNSPLVAAD
+1384 RPPQVSPLAAED

-1404 LYGATAGYLFA
+1404 LYGATDGYLFA
-1415 AGRAGERFG
+1415 AGRAGERFA

-1437 GACGCEYMTGGV
+1437 GSNGCEYMTGGV
-1449 AVILGSI
+1449 AVILGKI

-1474 DGVADSRM
+1474 DGEAQKLM
-1482 NHETLA
+1482 NHETLV
-1488 TCPIGD
+1488 TCPVTVD
-1494 AHWEGQL
+1494 HWEAQL
-1501 KELIERHLAETGSVK
+1501 KGLIERHAAETGSRK
-1516 AADILQHWDVE
+1516 AANILQHWDIE
-1527 LANFVQICPKEMLAH
+1527 QGNFLQVCPKEMLIH
-1542 LPAPL
+1542 LAAPL
-1547 GVEDK
+1547 SMEEK

>member
-1 MIFSPTS
+1 
-8 HVLDAGPCCHE
+8 
-19 PRLQTQIKPDKP
+19 
-31 PNADAVAL
+31 
-39 YWKEFTMTKFDQ
+39 MTKFD
-51 AWVDAETAKR
+51 ADWVRAEEAKR
-61 EWMTENSL
+61 KWMAENGL
-69 YKEEEEHASCGV
+69 YSEQEEHSSCGV
-81 GLVVSID
+81 GLVVSVD
-88 GKPSRKVVENG
+88 GKKSRKVVEAG
-99 IAALK
+99 INALK

-118 GDGAGIHVQIPV
+118 GDGAGIHVQIPAP
-130 EFFYD
+130 FFYD
-135 QIRRTGHEPDM
+135 QIRRTGHEP
-146 TKMIAVGQVFL
+146 KMDELIAVGQVFL
-157 PRTDYG
+157 PRTDFG
-163 AQETCRTIV
+163 AQERCRTIV
-172 ESEVLRMGYYIYG
+172 ETEVLRMGYYIYG
-185 WRHVPVDVAC
+185 WRHVPVDVTC

-215 KGVDEETFER
+215 KGVDEDTFER

-230 RRRIEKAAT
+230 RRRIEKAAA
-239 AAGVQGLY
+239 AAGISGLY
-247 LCSLSCR
+247 LASLSCR

-263 AEQVAEFYPDLMDER
+263 AEQVAVFYPDLMDER

-284 LYHQRYSTN
+284 IYHQRYSTN

-316 KGNLNWMKSH
+316 KGNINWMKSH
-326 EIRMASGAF
+326 EIRMASATF
-335 GDMAEDI
+335 GDYAEDI
-342 KPIVAQGSSD
+342 KPIIAGGSSD

-373 KTMMVPESWSKQAIE
+373 KTMLVPESWSKQAVE

-394 DMYSYCNSVLEPWD
+394 DMYSYCNSVMEPWD

-438 GDGLLIAGSE
+438 GDGLVIAGSE
-448 TGMVP
+448 AGMVP
-453 VDEANV
+453 IDEASV
-459 VEKGALGPGQLLAVD
+459 KEKGALGPGQMLAVD
-474 MQEGKLYHDTEM
+474 MKKGKLYRDKQI
-486 KDKLAAAQPFG
+486 KDKLAAALPFG
-497 DWVGKINE
+497 EWVSKIND
-505 LDDKLAVVTEK
+505 LDEKLAKVAEK
-516 PMFTGAE
+516 PLFTGEE

-528 IAAGYS
+528 IAAGYTV
-534 IEELEQILAPMAE
+534 EELEQILAPMAE
-547 DAKEALASMGDDTPS
+547 DGKEAIASMGDDTPS
-562 AVLSEKYRPLSHFFR
+562 AVLSKQYRPLSHFFR
-577 QAFSQVTNPPIDS
+577 QNFSQVTNPPIDS
-590 LREFRVMSL
+590 LREYRVMSL

-619 LVLDSPFVGNA
+619 VVLESPFVGNA
-630 QFDELIANFNAPLAE
+630 QWEELVANFDAPLAE
-645 IDCTFDAGAGPDDLR
+645 IDCTFEPGNGALSAA
-660 KGLTR
+660 LAR
-665 IRAEAED
+665 IRAEAEE

-677 AGHIILTDQH
+677 AGHLVLTDQY
-687 QSIDRVAMPM
+687 SGPGKVAMPM

-703 VHSWLTRKGLRT
+703 VHSHLIRQGLRT
-715 FCSLNVRSAECVD
+715 FCSLNVRSAECID

-752 ADRIERGLLECTLTE
+752 ADRIERGLLEGSLTE
-767 AIQRYRNAIDQGLL
+767 NVARYREAIDQGLL

-814 FPGMQSRISGI
+814 FPGMTSRISGI
-825 GTTGIQR
+825 GVTGIQS
-832 KSESV
+832 KAEGI
-837 HAKGWRGGSD
+837 HAKGWESGLD

-855 KARRSGEKHAWEAQT
+855 KARKSGETHAWEAT
-870 MHMLQAACNTANYEM
+870 SMHMMQMACNRASYEL
-885 WKQFSAAM
+885 WKQYSAKM
-893 RANPPIHLRDLL
+893 QANPPIHLRDLMDFKPL
-905 DIKEMGKAIPIEE
+905 GKPIPIEE

-964 EDPAHFVPEA
+964 EDPAHFVPEP

-988 GRFGVTAEYLNHCEE
+988 GRFGVTAEYLNQCEE

-1064 QINPRCKVTVKLVA
+1064 QINPRAKVTVKLVA

-1095 VILISG
+1095 IILISG

-1131 LAMNNLRERVT
+1131 LAMNNLRDRVT

-1194 TQDEELRDK
+1194 TQDESLRAK

-1213 LITFYATE
+1213 LITFYAQE

-1226 ASIGARSMDDVIGRA
+1226 ASLGARSVDEIIGRA
-1241 DLLSQ
+1241 DLLAQ

-1262 LITVDGADRIVY
+1262 LITVDGAQNIVY
-1274 DRNKA
+1274 DRDKP
-1279 RNFVPDTLDAEIV
+1279 RNAVPDTLDSEIV
-1292 KDAARFLNDGEK
+1292 RDAARFLKDGEK
-1304 MQLQYAVQNTL
+1304 MQLSYAVQNTH
-1315 RTIGTRTS
+1315 RTVGTRVS
-1323 SHIVQNFGMN
+1323 SHIVQNFGMR
-1333 NTLQADHLT
+1333 NTFQPDHLH
-1342 VKLSG
+1342 VKLQG

-1384 RPPMNSPLVAAD
+1384 RPPQVSPLQAD
-1396 NTIIGNTV
+1396 RNTIIGNTV
-1404 LYGATAGYLFA
+1404 LYGATDGYLFA
-1415 AGRAGERFG
+1415 AGRAGERFA
-1424 VRNSGAKV
+1424 VRNSGATV
-1432 VIEGC
+1432 VVEGC
-1437 GACGCEYMTGGV
+1437 GSNGCEYMTGGV
-1449 AVILGSI
+1449 AVILGDI

-1474 DGVADSRM
+1474 EGKAQLLM
-1482 NHETLA
+1482 NMETLV
-1488 TCPIGD
+1488 TCPVTVE
-1494 AHWEGQL
+1494 HWETQL
-1501 KELIERHLAETGSVK
+1501 KSLIERHAAETGSRK

-1527 LANFVQICPKEMLAH
+1527 LSNFLQVCPKEMLNKLSH
-1542 LPAPL
+1542 PL
-1547 GVEDK
+1547 SHEAA

>member
-1 MIFSPTS
+1 
-8 HVLDAGPCCHE
+8 
-19 PRLQTQIKPDKP
+19 
-31 PNADAVAL
+31 
-39 YWKEFTMTKFDQ
+39 MTKYNDSWMAEEEARR
-51 AWVDAETAKR
+51 AWMAD
-61 EWMTENSL
+61 NSL
-69 YKEEEEHASCGV
+69 YRDEFEHASCGV

-99 IAALK
+99 IDALK
-104 AIWHR
+104 AVWHR

-118 GDGAGIHVQIPV
+118 GDGAGIHVQIPPA
-130 EFFYD
+130 FFYD
-135 QIRRTGHEPDM
+135 QIRRTGHEPRMDEL
-146 TKMIAVGQVFL
+146 IAVGQVFL
-157 PRTDYG
+157 PRTDFG

-172 ESEVLRMGYYIYG
+172 ETEILRMGYTIYG
-185 WRHVPVDVAC
+185 WRGVPVNIEC

-202 TRPEIEQILISNS
+202 TRPEIEQIILTNS

-230 RRRIEKAAT
+230 RRRIEKAAF
-239 AAGVQGLY
+239 AAGVSGLY
-247 LCSLSCR
+247 IASLSCR
-254 SIIYKGMML
+254 SLIYKGMML
-263 AEQVAEFYPDLMDER
+263 AEQVAVFYPDLMDER
-278 FESAFA
+278 FESNFA
-284 LYHQRYSTN
+284 IYHQRYSTN

-326 EIRMASGAF
+326 EIRMASSAF

-342 KPIVAQGSSD
+342 KPIVPQGASD
-352 SAALDSVFEVLVR
+352 SAALDAVFEVFVR

-373 KTMMVPESWSKQAIE
+373 KTMLVPEAWSKQASD
-388 LPQSWR
+388 LPQAWI
-394 DMYSYCNSVLEPWD
+394 DMYNYANATMEPWD

-438 GDGLLIAGSE
+438 GDGLVIAGSE
-448 TGMVP
+448 VGMVP
-453 VDEANV
+453 TDEASV
-459 VEKGALGPGQLLAVD
+459 VEKGALGPGQILAVD
-474 MQEGKLYHDTEM
+474 TKDGLLFHDTEI
-486 KDKLAAAQPFG
+486 KDKLATNLPFG
-497 DWVGKINE
+497 ELVSKIKDIQDE
-505 LDDKLAVVTEK
+505 LKSEEK
-516 PMFTGAE
+516 ALFSGDE
-523 LRKRQ
+523 LRRRQ
-528 IAAGYS
+528 VAAGYS
-534 IEELEQILAPMAE
+534 LEELEQVLAPMAE
-547 DAKEALASMGDDTPS
+547 DGKEILASMGDDTPA
-562 AVLSEKYRPLSHFFR
+562 AVLSNQYRPLSHFFR
-577 QAFSQVTNPPIDS
+577 QNFSQVTNPPIDS
-590 LREFRVMSL
+590 LREYRVMSL
-599 KTRFGNLKNVLDED
+599 KTRFGNLKNVLDEAGG
-613 SSQTEI
+613 QTEI
-619 LVLDSPFVGNA
+619 LVLDTPFVGNT
-630 QFDELIANFNAPLAE
+630 QFELLTKQFKAKMVE
-645 IDCTFDAGAGPDDLR
+645 IDCTFPADGGEGTLR
-660 KGLTR
+660 KELAR
-665 IRAEAED
+665 IRDEAED

-677 AGHIILTDQH
+677 AGHIVLSDMH
-687 QSIDRVAMPM
+687 QGPDRVPMPM

-715 FCSLNVRSAECVD
+715 FTSLNVRSAEAID
-728 PHYFAVLIGC
+728 PHYFAVLIGA

-752 ADRIERGLLECTLTE
+752 ADRIERGLLDLTLTE
-767 AIQRYRNAIDQGLL
+767 AIDKYREAIDAGLL
-781 KIMAKMGISV
+781 KIMSKMGISV

-802 AVGLSRAMVAEY
+802 AVGLSRAMVNEY
-814 FPGMQSRISGI
+814 FPGMTSRISGI
-825 GTTGIQR
+825 GVGGIQQ
-832 KSESV
+832 KLEEI
-837 HAKGWRGGSD
+837 HAKGWRSQGAN

-855 KARRSGEKHAWEAQT
+855 KARKGGETHAWAAQT
-870 MHMLQAACNTANYEM
+870 MHLLQSACDRASYET
-885 WKQFSAAM
+885 WKKYSALM
-893 RANPPIHLRDLL
+893 QKNPPIHLRDMLE
-905 DIKEMGKAIPIEE
+905 IKPIGDPIPVDQ
-918 VESITSIRKRFVT
+918 VESITAIRKRFVT

-936 GALSPEAHKTLNVAM
+936 GALSPEAHKALNVAM

-964 EDPAHFVPEA
+964 EDPAHFVPEP

-988 GRFGVTAEYLNHCEE
+988 GRFGVTAEYLNQCEE

-1011 AKPGEGGQLPGMKVT
+1011 AKPGEGGQLPGIKVT

-1064 QINPRCKVTVKLVA
+1064 QINPRAKVTVKLVA

-1107 ASPATSIKYAGLPW
+1107 ASPATSVKFAGLPW

-1131 LAMNNLRERVT
+1131 LAMNLLRDRVT

-1194 TQDEELRDK
+1194 TQREDLRAK
-1203 FTGNADKVVN
+1203 FTGSADKVVN
-1213 LITFYATE
+1213 LITFYAQE

-1226 ASIGARSMDDVIGRA
+1226 ARIGARSLEEVIGRA
-1241 DLLSQ
+1241 DLLTQ
-1246 VSRGSA
+1246 VSRGAS

-1262 LITVDGADRIVY
+1262 LVKVDTTGEITYDLDRP
-1274 DRNKA
+1274 RND
-1279 RNFVPDTLDAEIV
+1279 VPDTLDAEIV

-1304 MQLQYAVQNTL
+1304 MQLQYAVRNTD

-1323 SHIVQNFGMN
+1323 SHIVRNFGMRN
-1333 NTLQADHLT
+1333 NLQPDHLT
-1342 VKLSG
+1342 LKLTG

-1360 LKLEVSGDA
+1360 LKIEVSGDA
-1369 NDYVGKGLSGGTIVV
+1369 NDYVGKGLSGGIIVV
-1384 RPPMNSPLVAAD
+1384 RPPMESPLVAEE

-1404 LYGATAGYLFA
+1404 LYGATDGYLFA

-1437 GACGCEYMTGGV
+1437 GSNGCEYMTGGV
-1449 AVILGSI
+1449 AVILGDI

-1468 AYLYDP
+1468 AYIYDP
-1474 DGVADSRM
+1474 ESKIGDFM
-1482 NHETLA
+1482 NMETLVTA
-1488 TCPIGD
+1488 PVTME
-1494 AHWEGQL
+1494 HWEH
-1501 KELIERHLAETGSVK
+1501 ELRDLILRHADETGSIK
-1516 AADILQHWDVE
+1516 AHQILQDWE
-1527 LANFVQICPKEMLAH
+1527 NEKQNFVQICPKEMLAH
-1542 LPAPL
+1542 IPVPL
-1547 GVEDK
+1547 SAESQ

>member
-1 MIFSPTS
+1 
-8 HVLDAGPCCHE
+8 
-19 PRLQTQIKPDKP
+19 
-31 PNADAVAL
+31 
-39 YWKEFTMTKFDQ
+39 MTKYD
-51 AWVDAETAKR
+51 ADWVAREEAKR
-61 EWMTENSL
+61 AMMAEQGL
-69 YKEEEEHASCGV
+69 YDPQEEHSSCGV
-81 GLVVSID
+81 GLVVNVD
-88 GKPSRKVVENG
+88 GSKSRAVVENG
-99 IAALK
+99 IKALK

-118 GDGAGIHVQIPV
+118 GDGAGIHVQIPAN
-130 EFFYD
+130 FFYD
-135 QIRRTGHEPDM
+135 QVRRTGHQPKTDLLM
-146 TKMIAVGQVFL
+146 AVGQVFL
-157 PRTDYG
+157 PRTDFG

-172 ESEVLRMGYYIYG
+172 ETEILRMGYYIYG
-185 WRHVPVDVAC
+185 WRHVPVNVSV

-202 TRPEIEQILISNS
+202 TRPEIEQILISNI

-230 RRRIEKAAT
+230 RRRIEKAAI
-239 AAGVQGLY
+239 AAQVPTLY
-247 LCSLSCR
+247 IASLSCR

-263 AEQVAEFYPDLMDER
+263 AEQVAEFYPDLQDER

-284 LYHQRYSTN
+284 IYHQRYSTN

-326 EIRMASGAF
+326 EIRMASATF
-335 GDMAEDI
+335 GEMAEDI
-342 KPIVAQGSSD
+342 KPIVASGSSD

-373 KTMMVPESWSKQAIE
+373 KTMLVPESWSKQAVE
-388 LPQSWR
+388 LPQPWR
-394 DMYSYCNSVLEPWD
+394 DMYSYCNSVMEPWD

-438 GDGLLIAGSE
+438 GDGMLIAGSE
-448 TGMVP
+448 AGMVP
-453 VDEANV
+453 LDEANV
-459 VEKGALGPGQLLAVD
+459 VEKGALGPGQMIGVHMGQGALF
-474 MQEGKLYHDTEM
+474 HDEEL
-486 KDKLAAAQPFG
+486 KDKMSAGLPFG
-497 DWVGKINE
+497 EWVGKIVDLDTPLSKVEEAPLFDGNE
-505 LDDKLAVVTEK
+505 L
-516 PMFTGAE
+516 
-523 LRKRQ
+523 RRRQ
-528 IAAGYS
+528 VAAGYS
-534 IEELEQILAPMAE
+534 IEDLEQILAPMAE
-547 DAKEALASMGDDTPS
+547 DAKESLASMGDDTPS
-562 AVLSEKYRPLSHFFR
+562 AVLSKQYRPLSHFFR
-577 QAFSQVTNPPIDS
+577 QNFSQVTNPPIDS
-590 LREFRVMSL
+590 LREYRVMSL

-619 LVLDSPFVGNA
+619 LVLESPFVGNA
-630 QFDELIANFNAPLAE
+630 QFEELFKHFNADMVT
-645 IDCTFDAGAGPDDLR
+645 IDCTFEPGQSLDAALR
-660 KGLTR
+660 G

-677 AGHIILTDQH
+677 AGHIVLTDH
-687 QSIDRVAMPM
+687 MSSADRVAMPM

-703 VHSWLTRKGLRT
+703 VHSHLTRQGLRT

-752 ADRIERGLLECTLTE
+752 ADRIGRGLLDMSLTE
-767 AIQRYRNAIDQGLL
+767 AVARYREAIDQGLL

-791 ISSYRG
+791 VSSYRG

-802 AVGLSRAMVAEY
+802 AVGLSRAMCAEY
-814 FPGMQSRISGI
+814 FPGMTSRISGI
-825 GTTGIQR
+825 GIYGIQR
-832 KSESV
+832 KAEEV
-837 HAKGWRGGSD
+837 HAKGWQGDGV

-855 KARRSGEKHAWEAQT
+855 KARTSGETHAWEASS
-870 MHMLQAACNTANYEM
+870 MHLMQMACNRASYQM
-885 WKQFSAAM
+885 WQQYSKKMQS
-893 RANPPIHLRDLL
+893 NPPIHLRDLL
-905 DIKEMGKAIPIEE
+905 DIKPLGEPIGLEE

-964 EDPAHFVPEA
+964 EDPAHFVPEP

-988 GRFGVTAEYLNHCEE
+988 GRFGVTAEYLNQCEE

-1131 LAMNNLRERVT
+1131 LSMNNLRGRVT

-1148 LRTGRDIVMAAMM
+1148 LRTGRDIVMAAML

-1194 TQDEELRDK
+1194 TQDESLREK

-1213 LITFYATE
+1213 LITFYASE

-1226 ASIGARSMDDVIGRA
+1226 ASIGARSLDEVIGRA
-1241 DLLSQ
+1241 DLLTQ

-1262 LITVDGADRIVY
+1262 LITVDGAHENVY
-1274 DRNKA
+1274 DRDKP
-1279 RNFVPDTLDAEIV
+1279 RNVVPDTLDAQIV
-1292 KDAARFLNDGEK
+1292 RDAARFLEDGEK
-1304 MQLQYAVQNTL
+1304 MQLSYAVQNTH
-1315 RTIGTRTS
+1315 RTVGTRVS
-1323 SHIVQNFGMN
+1323 SHIVKQFGMR
-1333 NTLQADHLT
+1333 NTLQPDHLT
-1342 VKLSG
+1342 VKLTG

-1384 RPPMNSPLVAAD
+1384 RPPMASPIVAAE

-1404 LYGATAGYLFA
+1404 LYGATDGYLFA

-1437 GACGCEYMTGGV
+1437 GSNGCEYMTGGV
-1449 AVILGSI
+1449 AVILGDI

-1474 DGVADSRM
+1474 EGKSAPMM
-1482 NHETLA
+1482 NMETLV
-1488 TCPIGD
+1488 TCPVTVD
-1494 AHWEGQL
+1494 HWMGQL
-1501 KELIERHLAETGSVK
+1501 DELLERHLEETGSRR
-1516 AADILQHWDVE
+1516 AAELLQHWE
-1527 LANFVQICPKEMLAH
+1527 TEKQHFVQVCPKEMLDK

-1547 GVEDK
+1547 SHDQA

>member
-1 MIFSPTS
+1 
-8 HVLDAGPCCHE
+8 
-19 PRLQTQIKPDKP
+19 
-31 PNADAVAL
+31 
-39 YWKEFTMTKFDQ
+39 MTKFD
-51 AWVDAETAKR
+51 ASWVKAEEAKR
-61 EWMTENSL
+61 KRMAENGMYS
-69 YKEEEEHASCGV
+69 EAEEHASCGV

-88 GKPSRKVVENG
+88 GKPSRKVVQAG
-99 IAALK
+99 IDALK
-104 AIWHR
+104 AVWHR

-130 EFFYD
+130 PFFYN
-135 QIRRTGHEPDM
+135 QIERTGHTPRMEELM
-146 TKMIAVGQVFL
+146 AVGQVFL
-157 PRTDYG
+157 PRTNFG

-185 WRHVPVDVAC
+185 WRHVPVNVAC
-195 LGEKANA
+195 LGDKANA

-215 KGVDEETFER
+215 KGVNEEIFER

-230 RRRIEKAAT
+230 RRRIENAAL
-239 AAGVQGLY
+239 AAGINELY
-247 LCSLSCR
+247 LASLSCR
-254 SIIYKGMML
+254 SIIYKGMFL
-263 AEQVAEFYPDLMDER
+263 AQDVSEFYPDLKDDR

-316 KGNLNWMKSH
+316 KGNTNWMKSH
-326 EIRMASGAF
+326 EIRMSSDAF

-342 KPIVAQGSSD
+342 KPVIPSGSSD
-352 SAALDSVFEVLVR
+352 SAALDSVFEMLVR
-365 AGRSAPMA
+365 AGRNAPMA
-373 KTMMVPESWSKQAIE
+373 KTMLVPESWSKQAVD
-388 LPQSWR
+388 LPKSWI
-394 DMYSYCNSVLEPWD
+394 DMYSYCNSVMEPWD

-448 TGMVP
+448 AGMVY

-459 VEKGALGPGQLLAVD
+459 KEKGALGPGQLLAVD
-474 MQEGKLYHDTEM
+474 MDEGRLYHDTEM
-486 KDKLAAAQPFG
+486 KDLLAASRDFG
-497 DWVGKINE
+497 AWVGKINE
-505 LDDKLAVVTEK
+505 LDDDLAKAIEA
-516 PMFTGAE
+516 PLFAGAE
-523 LRKRQ
+523 LRQRQ
-528 IAAGYS
+528 IAAGYT

-547 DAKEALASMGDDTPS
+547 DGKETLASMGDDTPS

-577 QAFSQVTNPPIDS
+577 QNFSQVTNPPIDS

-599 KTRFGNLKNVLDED
+599 KTRFGNLKNVLDE
-613 SSQTEI
+613 SSAQTEI
-619 LVLDSPFVGNA
+619 LVLNSPFVANV
-630 QFDELIANFNAPLAE
+630 QFQRLLKNFNAPMVE
-645 IDCTFDAGAGPDDLR
+645 IDCTFPSGAEAGSLQTALN
-660 KGLTR
+660 R
-665 IRAEAED
+665 IRSEAED

-677 AGHIILTDQH
+677 AGHLVLTDQH
-687 QSIDRVAMPM
+687 ATDMRIAMPM

-703 VHSWLTRKGLRT
+703 VHSWLTRQGLRT
-715 FCSLNVRSAECVD
+715 FTSVNVRSAECID

-752 ADRIERGLLECTLTE
+752 ADRIERGLLDCALTE
-767 AIQRYRNAIDQGLL
+767 AVARYRNAIDQGLL

-791 ISSYRG
+791 VSSYRG

-802 AVGLSRAMVAEY
+802 AVGLSRAMCAEY
-814 FPGMQSRISGI
+814 FPGMTSRISGI
-825 GTTGIQR
+825 GVVGIQR
-832 KSESV
+832 KAESI
-837 HAKGWRGGSD
+837 HASAYKNASD

-870 MHMLQAACNTANYEM
+870 MHLLQAACERGSFEM
-885 WKQFSAAM
+885 WKNYSAKLQ
-893 RANPPIHLRDLL
+893 ANPPIHLRDLL
-905 DIKEMGKAIPIEE
+905 AIKPLGAAISVDE
-918 VESITSIRKRFVT
+918 VESITSIRQRFVT

-1078 SSGVGTIA
+1078 ASGVGTIA
-1086 AGVAKAKAD
+1086 AGVAKANAD
-1095 VILISG
+1095 IILISG

-1107 ASPATSIKYAGLPW
+1107 ASPATSIKFAGLPW

-1194 TQDEELRDK
+1194 TQDEDLRGK
-1203 FTGNADKVVN
+1203 FSGSAEKVVN
-1213 LITFYATE
+1213 LITFYAQE

-1226 ASIGARSMDDVIGRA
+1226 ASIGAHSLDEVIGRA

-1262 LITVDGADRIVY
+1262 LITVDGADQISY
-1274 DRNKA
+1274 DRHKP
-1279 RNFVPDTLDAEIV
+1279 RNSVPDTLDAQIV
-1292 KDAARFLNDGEK
+1292 TDAARFLQEGEK
-1304 MQLQYAVQNTL
+1304 MQLQYAVQNTS
-1315 RTIGTRTS
+1315 RSIGTRIS
-1323 SHIVQNFGMN
+1323 SHIVTKFGMRN
-1333 NTLQADHLT
+1333 SLQPDHLT
-1342 VKLSG
+1342 IKLQG
-1347 SAGQSLGAFAAPG
+1347 SAGQALGAFAAPG
-1360 LKLEVSGDA
+1360 LKLEVAGEA

-1384 RPPMNSPLVAAD
+1384 RPAQISPLVASE

-1415 AGRAGERFG
+1415 AGRAGERFA
-1424 VRNSGAKV
+1424 VRNSGAKTV
-1432 VIEGC
+1432 VEGC
-1437 GACGCEYMTGGV
+1437 GSNGCEYMTGGIS
-1449 AVILGSI
+1449 VILGSI

-1474 DGVADSRM
+1474 KDSTAPMM
-1482 NHETLA
+1482 NMETLV
-1488 TCPIGD
+1488 TCSVTAP
-1494 AHWEGQL
+1494 HWEQEL
-1501 KELIERHLAETGSVK
+1501 KDLVIRHANETGSLK
-1516 AADILQHWDVE
+1516 AADILQHWDQE
-1527 LANFVQICPKEMLAH
+1527 RHNFIQVCPKEMLVH
-1542 LPAPL
+1542 LPASL
-1547 GVEDK
+1547 ND
-1552 AVPAE
+1552 AQAQSVPAE

>member
-1 MIFSPTS
+1 
-8 HVLDAGPCCHE
+8 
-19 PRLQTQIKPDKP
+19 
-31 PNADAVAL
+31 
-39 YWKEFTMTKFDQ
+39 MTKYDA
-51 AWVDAETAKR
+51 AWVVREEAKR
-61 EWMTENSL
+61 ADMAARGL
-69 YKEEEEHASCGV
+69 YAPEHEHSSCGV
-81 GLVVSID
+81 GFVASID
-88 GKPSRKVVENG
+88 GTRSRDVVENG
-99 IAALK
+99 ISALK
-104 AIWHR
+104 SIWHR
-109 GAVDADGKT
+109 GAVDADGRT

-130 EFFYD
+130 KFFYD
-135 QIRRTGHEPDM
+135 QIRRTGHEPRWDELM
-146 TKMIAVGQVFL
+146 AVGQVFL
-157 PRTDYG
+157 PRTHFG

-172 ESEVLRMGYYIYG
+172 ESEVLRLGYTIYG
-185 WRHVPVDVAC
+185 WRHVPVDISC
-195 LGEKANA
+195 LGQKANA

-230 RRRIEKAAT
+230 RRRIEKIAA
-239 AAGVQGLY
+239 ASGVGQLY

-263 AEQVAEFYPDLMDER
+263 AQDVSEFYPDLKDKR

-284 LYHQRYSTN
+284 IYHQRYSTN

-326 EIRMASGAF
+326 EIRMASNTF

-342 KPIVAQGSSD
+342 KPIVPQGSSD

-365 AGRSAPMA
+365 SGRSAPMA
-373 KTMMVPESWSKQAIE
+373 KTLLVPESWSKQAEE
-388 LPQSWR
+388 LPKAWR
-394 DMYSYCNSVLEPWD
+394 DMYSYCNSVMEPWD

-438 GDGLLIAGSE
+438 GEGMVIAGSE
-448 TGMVP
+448 AGMVP
-453 VDEANV
+453 IDEAGV
-459 VEKGALGPGQLLAVD
+459 AEKGALGPGQMLAID
-474 MQEGKLYHDTEM
+474 LKEGRLFHDEQI
-486 KDKLAAAQPFG
+486 KDKLASSQPFG
-497 DWVGKINE
+497 EWVGKITE
-505 LDDKLAVVTEK
+505 LDGALSKVTEAALFQG
-516 PMFTGAE
+516 PD
-523 LRKRQ
+523 LRRRQ

-547 DAKEALASMGDDTPS
+547 DGKETLASMGDDTPS
-562 AVLSEKYRPLSHFFR
+562 AVLSERYRPLSHFFR
-577 QAFSQVTNPPIDS
+577 QNFSQVTNPPIDS

-599 KTRFGNLKNVLDED
+599 KTRFGNLKNVLDE
-613 SSQTEI
+613 SSAQTEI
-619 LVLDSPFVGNA
+619 IVLDSPFVGNA
-630 QFDELIANFNAPLAE
+630 QFDRMVEAFNAPMVE
-645 IDCTFDAGAGPDDLR
+645 IDCTFEAGKGHGTLR
-660 KGLTR
+660 RGLTR
-665 IRAEAED
+665 IREAAEE

-677 AGHIILTDQH
+677 AGHIVLTDQH
-687 QSIDRVAMPM
+687 VSESRVAMPM

-703 VHSWLTRKGLRT
+703 VHSWLTLKGLRT
-715 FCSLNVRSAECVD
+715 FTSLNVRSAECID
-728 PHYFAVLIGC
+728 PHYFAVLISC
-738 GATVVNAYLAEDSL
+738 GATTVNAYLAEDSI
-752 ADRIERGLLECTLTE
+752 ADRIDRGLIEGSLTE
-767 AIQRYRNAIDQGLL
+767 AVARYRKAIDQGLL
-781 KIMAKMGISV
+781 KIMSKMGISV

-797 GLNFE
+797 GINFE
-802 AVGLSRAMVAEY
+802 AVGLSRAMCAEF

-825 GTTGIQR
+825 GVNGIQM
-832 KSESV
+832 KAEEV
-837 HAKGWRGGSD
+837 HARGFMGSAASGVTQ

-855 KARRSGEKHAWEAQT
+855 KARRSGEQHAWEAGS
-870 MHMLQAACNTANYEM
+870 MHLLQMACANASFQM
-885 WKQFSAAM
+885 WMQYSKRM
-893 RANPPIHLRDLL
+893 RQAKPIHLRDLMDFKPL
-905 DIKEMGKAIPIEE
+905 GKPAPIDE

-936 GALSPEAHKTLNVAM
+936 GALGPEAHRTLSIAM

-964 EDPAHFVPEA
+964 EDPKDFAPDS
-974 NGDNPSAKIKQVAS
+974 NGDNRSAKIKQVAS
-988 GRFGVTAEYLNHCEE
+988 GRFGVTAEYLLHCEE
-1003 LEIKVAQG
+1003 LEIKIAQG

-1026 DLIARLRHSTK
+1026 KLIAKLRHSTP

-1064 QINPRCKVTVKLVA
+1064 QINPKAKVTVKLVA

-1131 LAMNNLRERVT
+1131 LAMNDLRDRVT

-1161 GAEEYGI
+1161 GAEEFGI

-1194 TQDEELRDK
+1194 TQDEALRGK
-1203 FTGNADKVVN
+1203 FTGTADKVVN

-1226 ASIGARSMDDVIGRA
+1226 AELGARSLDDVIGRA

-1262 LITVDGADRIVY
+1262 LITVDDAGEIVY
-1274 DRNKA
+1274 DRNQP
-1279 RNFVPDTLDAEIV
+1279 RNEPDETLDAEIV
-1292 KDAARFLNDGEK
+1292 RDARRFLEDGEK
-1304 MQLQYAVQNTL
+1304 MQLSYAVRNTH
-1315 RTIGTRTS
+1315 RTVGTRTS
-1323 SHIVQNFGMN
+1323 SHLVRRFGMR
-1333 NTLQADHLT
+1333 NTLQPDHLH
-1342 VKLSG
+1342 VKLTG

-1360 LKLEVSGDA
+1360 LKIEVAGDA
-1369 NDYVGKGLSGGTIVV
+1369 NDYVAKGLSGGMVVV
-1384 RPPMNSPLVAAD
+1384 RPPMVSPLEAAD

-1415 AGRAGERFG
+1415 AGRAGERFA
-1424 VRNSGAKV
+1424 VRNSGAHAV
-1432 VIEGC
+1432 VEGC
-1437 GACGCEYMTGGV
+1437 GSNGCEYMTGGV
-1449 AVILGSI
+1449 AVILGRV

-1468 AYLYDP
+1468 AFVYDP
-1474 DGVADSRM
+1474 DRRI
-1482 NHETLA
+1482 ETLMNA
-1488 TCPIGD
+1488 ETLVTCPVTVD
-1494 AHWEGQL
+1494 HWSGL
-1501 KELIERHLAETGSVK
+1501 LRSLIERHRAETGSRR
-1516 AADILQHWDVE
+1516 AAEILQHWEVE
-1527 LANFVQICPKEMLAH
+1527 LRNFVQVCPKEMLGK
-1542 LPAPL
+1542 LEAPI
-1547 GVEDK
+1547 GIEDE

>member
-1 MIFSPTS
+1 
-8 HVLDAGPCCHE
+8 
-19 PRLQTQIKPDKP
+19 
-31 PNADAVAL
+31 
-39 YWKEFTMTKFDQ
+39 MTKFDQ
-51 AWVDAETAKR
+51 NWKAAEEAKR
-61 EWMTENSL
+61 QWMAENGMYS
-69 YKEEEEHASCGV
+69 ETDEHSSCGV

-88 GKPSRKVVENG
+88 GKPSRAVVENG
-99 IAALK
+99 IKALR

-118 GDGAGIHVQIPV
+118 GDGAGIHVQIPT
-130 EFFYD
+130 EFFED
-135 QIRRTGHEPDM
+135 QIRRTGHEPHAGER
-146 TKMIAVGQVFL
+146 IAVGQVFL
-157 PRTDYG
+157 PRTNFG

-185 WRHVPVDVAC
+185 WRHVPVDIDC
-195 LGEKANA
+195 LGAKANA

-230 RRRIEKAAT
+230 RRRIEKAA
-239 AAGVQGLY
+239 AAAQVPELY
-247 LCSLSCR
+247 ICSLSCR

-263 AEQVAEFYPDLMDER
+263 AEQVSVFYPDLEDER

-284 LYHQRYSTN
+284 IYHQRYSTN

-316 KGNLNWMKSH
+316 KGNVNWMKSH

-335 GDMAEDI
+335 GEMAEDI
-342 KPIVAQGSSD
+342 KPIIASGSSD

-365 AGRSAPMA
+365 AGRNAPMA
-373 KTMMVPESWSKQAIE
+373 KTMLIPESWAQQAVE
-388 LPQSWR
+388 LPKAWR
-394 DMYSYCNSVLEPWD
+394 DMYSYCNSVMEPWD

-438 GDGLLIAGSE
+438 GDGMLIAGSE
-448 TGMVP
+448 AGMVP
-453 VDEANV
+453 IEEASV
-459 VEKGALGPGQLLAVD
+459 VEKGALGPGQIIAVD
-474 MQEGKLYHDTEM
+474 MQDGKLFHDTEI
-486 KDKLAAAQPFG
+486 KDQLAASQPFG
-497 DWVGKINE
+497 EWVQKISN
-505 LDDKLAVVTEK
+505 LDDQLSDKTETAV
-516 PMFTGAE
+516 FSGQE
-523 LRKRQ
+523 LRTRQ
-528 IAAGYS
+528 VAAGYTV
-534 IEELEQILAPMAE
+534 EELEQILQPMAE
-547 DAKEALASMGDDTPS
+547 DAKEAIASMGDDTPS
-562 AVLSEKYRPLSHFFR
+562 AVLSERYRPLSHFFR
-577 QAFSQVTNPPIDS
+577 QNFSQVTNPPIDS
-590 LREFRVMSL
+590 LREYRVMSL

-619 LVLDSPFVGNA
+619 IVLESPFIGNA
-630 QFDELIANFNAPLAE
+630 QFDSLMEHLGQSVVTL
-645 IDCTFDAGAGPDDLR
+645 DCTFPVNGDPSELR
-660 KGLTR
+660 RGLDR

-677 AGHIILTDQH
+677 GAHIVLSDINQGP
-687 QSIDRVAMPM
+687 DRAAMPM

-703 VHSWLTRKGLRT
+703 VHSHLTRKGLRT
-715 FCSLNVRSAECVD
+715 FCSISVRSAECID

-738 GATVVNAYLAEDSL
+738 GATIVNAYLAEDSL
-752 ADRIERGLLECTLTE
+752 ADRIERGLIDCTLTE
-767 AIQRYRNAIDQGLL
+767 AVARYRGAIDAGLL

-814 FPGMQSRISGI
+814 FPGLTSRISGI
-825 GTTGIQR
+825 GVLGIQR
-832 KSESV
+832 KVEAV
-837 HAKGWRGGSD
+837 HKLGWGGGSD

-855 KARRSGEKHAWEAQT
+855 KSRKSGEFHAWEAQS
-870 MHMLQAACNTANYEM
+870 MHMLQAACTKASYEL
-885 WKQFSAAM
+885 WQQFSAKM

-905 DIKEMGKAIPIEE
+905 AIQPLGKAIPIEE
-918 VESITSIRKRFVT
+918 VESITAIRKRFVT

-964 EDPAHFVPEA
+964 EDPAHFVPEP

-988 GRFGVTAEYLNHCEE
+988 GRFGVTAEYLNQCEE

-1078 SSGVGTIA
+1078 ASGVGTIA

-1194 TQDEELRDK
+1194 TQDEDLRAK
-1203 FTGNADKVVN
+1203 FNGSAEKVVN
-1213 LITFYATE
+1213 LITFYAQE

-1226 ASIGARSMDDVIGRA
+1226 ASIGARSLDEVIGRA

-1262 LITVDGADRIVY
+1262 LIKVDGADNIVY
-1274 DRNKA
+1274 DRNKP
-1279 RNFVPDTLDAEIV
+1279 RNAVPDTLDAQIV
-1292 KDAARFLNDGEK
+1292 KDAARFLNEGEK
-1304 MQLQYAVQNTL
+1304 MQLQYAVQNTD

-1323 SHIVQNFGMN
+1323 SHIVQNFGMRN
-1333 NTLQADHLT
+1333 SLQADHLT
-1342 VKLSG
+1342 VKLNG

-1360 LKLEVSGDA
+1360 LKIEVSGDA

-1404 LYGATAGYLFA
+1404 LYGATDGYLFA
-1415 AGRAGERFG
+1415 AGRAGERFA

-1437 GACGCEYMTGGV
+1437 GASGCEYMTGGV
-1449 AVILGSI
+1449 AVILGDIS
-1456 GANFGAG
+1456 ANFGAG

-1468 AYLYDP
+1468 AYVYDP
-1474 DGVADSRM
+1474 SGSACDLM
-1482 NHETLA
+1482 NMETLV
-1488 TCPIGD
+1488 TCPVTVD
-1494 AHWEGQL
+1494 HWEAQL
-1501 KELIERHLAETGSVK
+1501 KGLIERHVEETGSIK
-1516 AADILQHWDVE
+1516 AAEILRHWDIE
-1527 LANFVQICPKEMLAH
+1527 KSHFVQICPKEMLKH
-1542 LPAPL
+1542 IPHPL
-1547 GVEDK
+1547 SNETD
-1552 AVPAE
+1552 AARA

>member
-1 MIFSPTS
+1 
-8 HVLDAGPCCHE
+8 
-19 PRLQTQIKPDKP
+19 
-31 PNADAVAL
+31 
-39 YWKEFTMTKFDQ
+39 MTKFD
-51 AWVDAETAKR
+51 ANWVA
-61 EWMTENSL
+61 
-69 YKEEEEHASCGV
+69 EEETKRAYMAEHGLYRPDDEHASCGV

-88 GKPSRKVVENG
+88 GKASRKVVEQG
-99 IAALK
+99 INALK
-104 AIWHR
+104 AVWHR

-130 EFFYD
+130 MFFYD
-135 QIRRTGHEPDM
+135 QIERTGHTPRMDELV
-146 TKMIAVGQVFL
+146 AVGQVFL
-157 PRTDYG
+157 PRTDFG

-172 ESEVLRMGYYIYG
+172 ETEVLRMGYYIYG
-185 WRHVPVDVAC
+185 WRHVPVNVEC

-215 KGVDEETFER
+215 KGVDEDTFER

-230 RRRIEKAAT
+230 RRRIEKAAL
-239 AAGVQGLY
+239 AAQVGSMY
-247 LCSLSCR
+247 IASLSCR

-263 AEQVAEFYPDLMDER
+263 AEQVADFYPDLQDER
-278 FESAFA
+278 FTSAFA

-316 KGNLNWMKSH
+316 KGNVNWMKSH
-326 EIRMASGAF
+326 EIRMASSSF
-335 GDMAEDI
+335 GDYAEDI
-342 KPIVAQGSSD
+342 KPIIASGSSD

-373 KTMMVPESWSKQAIE
+373 KTMLVPETWSKQAQE
-388 LPQSWR
+388 LPKAWR
-394 DMYSYCNSVLEPWD
+394 DMYAYCNSVMEPWD

-438 GDGLLIAGSE
+438 GDGMVIAGSE
-448 TGMVP
+448 AGMVP
-453 VDEANV
+453 IDEATV

-474 MQEGKLYHDTEM
+474 MKKGEMYHDTEI
-486 KDKLAAAQPFG
+486 KDKLSRALPFG
-497 DWVGKINE
+497 EWVSKIVE
-505 LDDKLAVVTEK
+505 LDDALASVTEK
-516 PMFTGAE
+516 AMFDGGE

-534 IEELEQILAPMAE
+534 IEELEQVLAPMAE
-547 DAKEALASMGDDTPS
+547 DGKEVLASMGDDTPS

-577 QAFSQVTNPPIDS
+577 QNFSQVTNPPIDS
-590 LREFRVMSL
+590 LREYRVMSL

-613 SSQTEI
+613 GSQTEI

-630 QFDELIANFNAPLAE
+630 QFDELVNCFNAPMVE
-645 IDCTFDAGAGPDDLR
+645 IDCTFAAGENGGLQAGLR
-660 KGLTR
+660 R

-677 AGHIILTDQH
+677 KGHLVLTDQH
-687 QSIDRVAMPM
+687 QSGTRVPMPM

-703 VHSWLTRKGLRT
+703 VHSGLTRKGLRT
-715 FCSLNVRSAECVD
+715 FCSLNVRSAECID

-738 GATVVNAYLAEDSL
+738 GATVVNAYLAEDSI
-752 ADRIERGLLECTLTE
+752 ADRIERGLIDGSLTE
-767 AIQRYRNAIDQGLL
+767 AVQRYRTAIDQGLL
-781 KIMAKMGISV
+781 KIMSKMGISV
-791 ISSYRG
+791 LSSYRG

-802 AVGLSRAMVAEY
+802 AVGLSRALVAEY
-814 FPGMQSRISGI
+814 FPGMHSRISGI
-825 GTTGIQR
+825 GIGGIE
-832 KSESV
+832 KKLIEV
-837 HAKGWRGGSD
+837 HGRGWLGQQD

-855 KARRSGEKHAWEAQT
+855 KARKTGETHAWEAQT
-870 MHMLQAACNTANYEM
+870 MHMMQAACTRASYEL
-885 WKQFSAAM
+885 WKQYSAKM
-893 RANPPIHLRDLL
+893 RSNPPIHLRDLM
-905 DIKEMGKAIPIEE
+905 DFKELGKPIAIEE

-964 EDPAHFVPEA
+964 EDPAHFLPEA

-1026 DLIARLRHSTK
+1026 ELIARLRHSTP

-1064 QINPRCKVTVKLVA
+1064 QINPRCKVCVKLVA

-1131 LAMNNLRERVT
+1131 LSMNNLRGRVT

-1148 LRTGRDIVMAAMM
+1148 LRTGRDIVMAAML

-1194 TQDEELRDK
+1194 TQDPRLRDK
-1203 FTGNADKVVN
+1203 FNGSADKVVN
-1213 LITFYATE
+1213 LITYYAQE

-1226 ASIGARSMDDVIGRA
+1226 ASIGARSLDEVIGRA

-1262 LITVDGADRIVY
+1262 LITVDGADSIVY
-1274 DRNKA
+1274 NRERDRVE
-1279 RNFVPDTLDAEIV
+1279 VPDTLDAEIV
-1292 KDAARFLNDGEK
+1292 RDAARFLDEGEK
-1304 MQLQYAVQNTL
+1304 MQLGYAVQNTH
-1315 RTIGTRTS
+1315 RSIGARTS
-1323 SHIVQNFGMN
+1323 SHIVKRFGMRN
-1333 NTLQADHLT
+1333 SLQPDHLSIR
-1342 VKLSG
+1342 LAG

-1360 LKLEVSGDA
+1360 LRIEVAGDA

-1384 RPPMNSPLVAAD
+1384 RPPKVSPLVAEE
-1396 NTIIGNTV
+1396 NVIIGNTV
-1404 LYGATAGYLFA
+1404 LYGATDGYLFA
-1415 AGRAGERFG
+1415 AGRAGERFC

-1432 VIEGC
+1432 VVEGC
-1437 GACGCEYMTGGV
+1437 GSNGCEYMTGGV
-1449 AVILGSI
+1449 AVILGDI
-1456 GANFGAG
+1456 GTNFGAG

-1468 AYLYDP
+1468 AYVYDP
-1474 DGVADSRM
+1474 DGTARGLM
-1482 NHETLA
+1482 NMETLV
-1488 TCPIGD
+1488 TCPVTVD
-1494 AHWEGQL
+1494 HWMT
-1501 KELIERHLAETGSVK
+1501 ELESMIERHAEETGSMK
-1516 AADILQHWDVE
+1516 AMELLTHWDRE
-1527 LANFVQICPKEMLAH
+1527 KARFVQVCPKEMLPHLAH
-1542 LPAPL
+1542 PISSEP
-1547 GVEDK
+1547 GVES
-1552 AVPAE
+1552 A

>member
-1 MIFSPTS
+1 
-8 HVLDAGPCCHE
+8 
-19 PRLQTQIKPDKP
+19 
-31 PNADAVAL
+31 
-39 YWKEFTMTKFDQ
+39 MTKYD
-51 AWVDAETAKR
+51 ADWVRAEEAKR
-61 EWMTENSL
+61 KWMAENGL
-69 YKEEEEHASCGV
+69 YSEEEEHSSCGV
-81 GLVVSID
+81 GLVVSVD
-88 GKPSRKVVENG
+88 GKPSRKVVDAG
-99 IAALK
+99 IDALK

-130 EFFYD
+130 PFFYD
-135 QIRRTGHEPDM
+135 QIRRTGHEPNMDEL
-146 TKMIAVGQVFL
+146 IAVGQVFL
-157 PRTDYG
+157 PRTDFG
-163 AQETCRTIV
+163 AQESCRTIV
-172 ESEVLRMGYYIYG
+172 ETEVLRMGYYIYG
-185 WRHVPVDVAC
+185 WRHVPVDVTC

-230 RRRIEKAAT
+230 RRRIEKAAL
-239 AAGVQGLY
+239 AAGISGLY
-247 LCSLSCR
+247 LASLSCR

-263 AEQVAEFYPDLMDER
+263 AEQVAVFYPDLMDER

-284 LYHQRYSTN
+284 IYHQRYSTN

-316 KGNLNWMKSH
+316 KGNINWMKSH
-326 EIRMASGAF
+326 EIRMASGTF
-335 GDMAEDI
+335 GDYAEDI
-342 KPIVAQGSSD
+342 KPIIAGGSSD

-373 KTMMVPESWSKQAIE
+373 KTMLVPESWSKQAVE
-388 LPQSWR
+388 LPQAWR
-394 DMYSYCNSVLEPWD
+394 DMYSYCNSVMEPWD

-438 GDGLLIAGSE
+438 GDGLVIAGSE
-448 TGMVP
+448 AGMVP
-453 VDEANV
+453 IDEATV
-459 VEKGALGPGQLLAVD
+459 TEKGALGPGQMLAVD
-474 MQEGKLYHDTEM
+474 MKRGKLYRDTQI
-486 KDKLAAAQPFG
+486 KDKLARALPFG
-497 DWVGKINE
+497 EWVGKIND
-505 LDDKLAVVTEK
+505 LDDTLAEAAEA
-516 PMFTGAE
+516 PIFSGEE

-547 DAKEALASMGDDTPS
+547 DGKESIASMGDDTPS
-562 AVLSEKYRPLSHFFR
+562 AVLSKQYRPLSHFFR
-577 QAFSQVTNPPIDS
+577 QNFSQVTNPPIDS
-590 LREFRVMSL
+590 LREYRVMSL

-619 LVLDSPFVGNA
+619 IVLGSPFVGNT
-630 QFDELIANFNAPLAE
+630 QWDKLVGNFNSPLAE
-645 IDCTFDAGAGPDDLR
+645 IDCSFEPGRGALSAALAR
-660 KGLTR
+660 V
-665 IRAEAED
+665 RAEAEE

-677 AGHIILTDQH
+677 AGHLVLSDMNSGQG
-687 QSIDRVAMPM
+687 RVAMPM

-703 VHSWLTRKGLRT
+703 VHSHLTRQGLRT

-752 ADRIERGLLECTLTE
+752 ADRIDRGLLDGTLTE
-767 AIQRYRNAIDQGLL
+767 NVARFREAIDQGLL

-814 FPGMQSRISGI
+814 FPGMTSRISGI
-825 GTTGIQR
+825 GVTGIQT
-832 KSESV
+832 KAEEI
-837 HAKGWRGGSD
+837 HAKAWTNGLD

-855 KARRSGEKHAWEAQT
+855 KARKSGETHAWEAT
-870 MHMLQAACNTANYEM
+870 SMHMMQMACNRASYEL
-885 WKQFSAAM
+885 WKQYSAKM
-893 RANPPIHLRDLL
+893 QSNPPIHLRDLMDFKPL
-905 DIKEMGKAIPIEE
+905 GKPVPIEE

-964 EDPAHFVPEA
+964 EDPAHFVPEP

-988 GRFGVTAEYLNHCEE
+988 GRFGVTAEYLNQCEE

-1131 LAMNNLRERVT
+1131 LAMNNLRDRVT

-1194 TQDEELRDK
+1194 TQDEDLRAK

-1213 LITFYATE
+1213 LITFYAQE
-1221 VREIL
+1221 VRELL
-1226 ASIGARSMDDVIGRA
+1226 ASLGARSIDEIIGRA
-1241 DLLSQ
+1241 DLLAQ

-1262 LITVDGADRIVY
+1262 LITVDGAQDIVY
-1274 DRNKA
+1274 DRRKD
-1279 RNFVPDTLDAEIV
+1279 RNAVPDTLDAEIV
-1292 KDAARFLNDGEK
+1292 RDAARFLKDGEK
-1304 MQLQYAVQNTL
+1304 MQLSYAVQNTH
-1315 RTIGTRTS
+1315 RTVGTRVS
-1323 SHIVQNFGMN
+1323 SHIVQNFGMR
-1333 NTLQADHLT
+1333 NTFQSDHLH
-1342 VKLSG
+1342 VKLQG

-1369 NDYVGKGLSGGTIVV
+1369 NDYVGKGLSGGMIVV
-1384 RPPMNSPLVAAD
+1384 RPPQVSPLKADD

-1404 LYGATAGYLFA
+1404 LYGATDGYLFA
-1415 AGRAGERFG
+1415 AGRAGERFA
-1424 VRNSGAKV
+1424 VRNSGATV

-1437 GACGCEYMTGGV
+1437 GSNGCEYMTGGV
-1449 AVILGSI
+1449 AVILGDI

-1474 DGVADSRM
+1474 EGKAEKLM
-1482 NHETLA
+1482 NMETLV
-1488 TCPIGD
+1488 TCPVTVD
-1494 AHWEGQL
+1494 HWEEQL
-1501 KELIERHLAETGSVK
+1501 KSLIETHQVETFSRK

-1527 LANFVQICPKEMLAH
+1527 KANFLQVCPKEMLNKLSH
-1542 LPAPL
+1542 PL
-1547 GVEDK
+1547 TIEVE